1 MLKLKLYLILI
12 QSFAYTLKIN
22 PKTLRYNSLNFS
34 LKGFH
39 ARFIRICYPPP
50 PQSAIKHRTP
60 NNEEIELP
68 THITSNL
75 KKELRDYQKQAIYS
89 YLEKRQFNPTQKHF
103 MFEMATGSGKTLV
116 MAGLI
121 LECYKQGYQNFI
133 FFVNSAS
140 ILEKTKLN
148 FIDSASSKYLFSE
161 NININDENTEIKS
174 INNLNES
181 HNNAINIYF
190 STIQG
195 LFSLFTRAKEN
206 AITLEDLKDQKLV
219 FLADEAHHL
228 NTETKKKLNDSEA
241 SEKRNWE
248 SVVKLAL
255 EQNKDN
261 LLLEFSAT
269 IPNEKSVKEKYENL
283 KAFTYTLK
291 EFSEDK
297 FCKNIYSLSYENK
310 ELETR
315 FLGACVSSLY
325 KELLA
330 QHHNIENFKPCILF
344 KSERI
349 EESRKNQERFN
360 TFLENL
366 NPLDLENFFNHSR
379 NAFFKA
385 AKSFFDEKNYAPN
398 LVALLQNKF
407 KESVQI
413 NTNNEKELEKGMLLL
428 NSLEDR
434 DNPKRV
440 IFSVDKLNEGW
451 DVLNL
456 FDIVRLKNKA
466 NQKDTIKDAQLI
478 GRGARYYPFSYND
491 FKPSCIEFYQRK
503 FDLFNPLSA
512 LERLD
517 YHAIYDSEFIAK
529 LKKELQELGLGFIEK
544 EKEKT
549 TIPLT
554 PTKRFKCYYA
564 SNTKDK
570 KKNLFNMDY
579 SDPVE
584 VKLKSLHVPLF
595 AFGVRE
601 KKVDFKEENKGDRT
615 YYMTHALN
623 KIPLNYFLKAL
634 NLKNLDF
641 KTLKKAF
648 KKHAFNN
655 KVGFIEQYISP
666 LKTNFHK
673 NQKFD
678 DNKTL
683 LKLAVYVIE
692 NLKDTLLKEQN
703 EPSVS
708 ALELKEFETHN
719 KSLSTSEWEKDVPPY
734 EWLLFKDMRKLDSD
748 LEREFLG
755 FINDHK
761 ELLNKK
767 FKEWCVLRNDH
778 FTELKVFC
786 NIEGPFYA
794 QGFEPDF
801 ILFAQTHEDGFLGFT
816 CYMEAKG
823 EHLEPSNAWKK
834 EFLGML
840 ENATLKSHNKKLHL
854 KGLPFFTLHNREVND
869 EFQTAFHQT
878 FKDKEC

>member
-1 MLKLKLYLILI
+1 
-12 QSFAYTLKIN
+12 
-22 PKTLRYNSLNFS
+22 
-34 LKGFH
+34 
-39 ARFIRICYPPP
+39 
-50 PQSAIKHRTP
+50 
-60 NNEEIELP
+60 
-68 THITSNL
+68 
-75 KKELRDYQKQAIYS
+75 
-89 YLEKRQFNPTQKHF
+89 

-121 LECYKQGYQNFI
+121 LECCKQGYQNFI
-133 FFVNSAS
+133 FFVNSTS

-148 FIDSASSKYLFSE
+148 FTDSVSSKYLFSE
-161 NININDENTEIKS
+161 NIHINDENTEIKS

-181 HNNAINIYF
+181 HNGTINIYF

-195 LFSLFTRAKEN
+195 LFSLFTKAKEN

-248 SVVKLAL
+248 SVVKLVL

-269 IPNEKSVKEKYENL
+269 IPKEKSVEEKYKNL
-283 KAFTYTLK
+283 KVATYTLK

-349 EESRKNQERFN
+349 EDSKENQEHFN
-360 TFLENL
+360 AFLENL
-366 NPLDLENFFNHSR
+366 SPLDLENFFHYSR

-385 AKSFFDEKNYAPN
+385 AKKFFDEKNYTAN
-398 LVALLQNKF
+398 LVAFLQTKF
-407 KESVQI
+407 KKSTQI

-466 NQKDTIKDAQLI
+466 SQKDTTKDAQLI

-491 FKPSCIEFYQRK
+491 FKPDCIEFYQRK
-503 FDLFNPLSA
+503 FDLFNPLSV

-517 YHAIYDSEFIAK
+517 YHAVYDSEFIAQ
-529 LKKELQELGLGFIEK
+529 LNNELQDLGLGFVNEK
-544 EKEKT
+544 Q

-564 SNTKDK
+564 SNKRDK
-570 KKNLFNMDY
+570 NKNLFNKDY
-579 SDPVE
+579 TDS
-584 VKLKSLHVPLF
+584 VKAKLQSLHVPLF
-595 AFGVRE
+595 GFIVRE
-601 KKVDFKEENKGDRT
+601 KKVDFKEENKGDTT
-615 YYMTHALN
+615 YYIPHTLD
-623 KIPLNYFLKAL
+623 KIPINYFLKAL

-655 KVGFIEQYISP
+655 KVGFIERYVSS

-678 DNKTL
+678 NNEIL
-683 LKLAVYVIE
+683 LKLAVYIIE
-692 NLKDTLLKEQN
+692 NLKDTLLKEQDKY
-703 EPSVS
+703 EVS

-719 KSLSTSEWEKDVPPY
+719 KSLSASEWEKDISFY

-748 LEREFLG
+748 LERDFLN
-755 FINDHK
+755 FINDNK
-761 ELLNKK
+761 EILDKK

-786 NIEGPFYA
+786 NIENSPYYA

-801 ILFAQTHEDGFLGFT
+801 ILFAQTHSDEFLGFT

-834 EFLGML
+834 EFLETL

-854 KGLPFFTLHNREVND
+854 KGLPFFTLHNNKAVND
-869 EFQTAFHQT
+869 EFATAFNQI
-878 FKDKEC
+878 FKD

>member
-1 MLKLKLYLILI
+1 M
-12 QSFAYTLKIN
+12 
-22 PKTLRYNSLNFS
+22 
-34 LKGFH
+34 
-39 ARFIRICYPPP
+39 
-50 PQSAIKHRTP
+50 P
-60 NNEEIELP
+60 NNAPNNGEIELP

-75 KKELRDYQKQAIYS
+75 KKELRNYQKQAIHN
-89 YLEKRQFNPTQKHF
+89 YLEKRQSNPFQKHF

-133 FFVNSAS
+133 FFVNSTS

-148 FIDSASSKYLFSE
+148 FTDSASSKYLFSE

-181 HNNAINIYF
+181 QTSAINIYF

-195 LFSLFTRAKEN
+195 LFSLFTKAKEN
-206 AITLEDLKDQKLV
+206 AISIEDLKDQKLV

-228 NTETKKKLNDSEA
+228 NTETKKKLSDAESN
-241 SEKRNWE
+241 EKHNWE

-269 IPNEKSVKEKYENL
+269 IPKEKSVKEKYENL
-283 KAFTYTLK
+283 KVIDYTLK
-291 EFSEDK
+291 QFSEDK

-349 EESRKNQERFN
+349 EDSKENQEHFN
-360 TFLENL
+360 AFLENL
-366 NPLDLENFFNHSR
+366 SPLDLENFFNHSR
-379 NAFFKA
+379 NAFFKN
-385 AKSFFDEKNYAPN
+385 AKNFFDKQKYTPN
-398 LVALLQNKF
+398 LVALLQTKF
-407 KESVQI
+407 KKSVQI
-413 NTNNEKELEKGMLLL
+413 NTNNEKELEKGMPLL

-466 NQKDTIKDAQLI
+466 SQKDTTKDAQLI

-491 FKPSCIEFYQRK
+491 FKPSRIEFYQRK
-503 FDLFNPLSA
+503 FDFSNPLSA

-517 YHAIYDSEFIAK
+517 YHAVYDSEFIAK
-529 LKKELQELGLGFIEK
+529 LKKELQDLGLGLI

-570 KKNLFNMDY
+570 NKNLFNKDY
-579 SDPVE
+579 TGPVK
-584 VKLKSLHVPLF
+584 VKLQSLHVPLF

-615 YYMTHALN
+615 YYIPHTLN

-634 NLKNLDF
+634 NVKNLDF

-655 KVGFIEQYISP
+655 KVEFIERYISQ

-673 NQKFD
+673 KQKFD
-678 DNKTL
+678 DNETL
-683 LKLAVYVIE
+683 LKLAVYIIE
-692 NLKDTLLKEQN
+692 NLKDTLLKEQDKYD
-703 EPSVS
+703 VS

-719 KSLSTSEWEKDVPPY
+719 RSLSASEFEKDIPLY

-748 LEREFLG
+748 LERDFLV

-761 ELLNKK
+761 EVLDKE
-767 FKEWCVLRNDH
+767 FKEWCVLRNDR

-786 NIEGPFYA
+786 NIENSPYYA

-801 ILFAQTHEDGFLGFT
+801 ILFAQTHSDEFLGFT

-823 EHLEPSNAWKK
+823 EHLEHSNAWKE
-834 EFLGML
+834 EFLEML
-840 ENATLKSHNKKLHL
+840 ENAALKSHNKKLHL
-854 KGLPFFTLHNREVND
+854 KGLPFFTLHNNKAVND
-869 EFQTAFHQT
+869 EFTTAFNQI
-878 FKDKEC
+878 FKDHKC

>member
-1 MLKLKLYLILI
+1 
-12 QSFAYTLKIN
+12 
-22 PKTLRYNSLNFS
+22 
-34 LKGFH
+34 
-39 ARFIRICYPPP
+39 
-50 PQSAIKHRTP
+50 
-60 NNEEIELP
+60 
-68 THITSNL
+68 
-75 KKELRDYQKQAIYS
+75 
-89 YLEKRQFNPTQKHF
+89 

-133 FFVNSAS
+133 FFVNSTS

-148 FIDSASSKYLFSE
+148 FIDSVSSKYLFSE
-161 NININDENTEIKS
+161 NITINDENTEIKS

-181 HNNAINIYF
+181 QASTINIYF

-195 LFSLFTRAKEN
+195 LFSLFTKAKEN
-206 AITLEDLKDQKLV
+206 AISIEDLKDQKLV

-228 NTETKKKLNDSEA
+228 NTETKKKLSDAEF
-241 SEKRNWE
+241 SEKHNWE

-269 IPNEKSVKEKYENL
+269 IPNEKSVEDKYKNL
-283 KAFTYTLK
+283 KVITYTLK

-349 EESRKNQERFN
+349 EDSKENQERFN
-360 TFLENL
+360 AFLENL
-366 NPLDLENFFNHSR
+366 SPLDLENFFNYSR
-379 NAFFKA
+379 NAFFKD
-385 AKSFFDEKNYAPN
+385 AKNFFDKQHYTPN
-398 LVALLQNKF
+398 LAALLQTKF
-407 KESVQI
+407 KKSVQI
-413 NTNNEKELEKGMLLL
+413 NTNNEKELEKSMLLL

-434 DNPKRV
+434 QNPKRV

-466 NQKDTIKDAQLI
+466 SQKDTTKDAQLI

-491 FKPSCIEFYQRK
+491 LKPSQIEFHQRK

-517 YHAIYDSEFIAK
+517 CHAIYDSEFIAK
-529 LKKELQELGLGFIEK
+529 LNNELQDLGLGFVNEK
-544 EKEKT
+544 Q

-564 SNTKDK
+564 SNTKNK
-570 KKNLFNMDY
+570 NKNLFNKDY
-579 SDPVE
+579 TDHVI
-584 VKLKSLHVPLF
+584 VKLQSLHVPLF
-595 AFGVRE
+595 AFNVRE
-601 KKVDFKEENKGDRT
+601 KKVDFKEENKGDTT
-615 YYMTHALN
+615 YYIPHTLD

-655 KVGFIEQYISP
+655 KVGFIERYISP

-678 DNKTL
+678 DNKIL
-683 LKLAVYVIE
+683 LKLAVYIIE
-692 NLKDTLLKEQN
+692 NLKDTLLKEQDKYD
-703 EPSVS
+703 VS

-719 KSLSTSEWEKDVPPY
+719 KSLSASELEKGIPFY

-755 FINDHK
+755 FINDNK
-761 ELLNKK
+761 EVLDKK

-778 FTELKVFC
+778 FAELKVFC
-786 NIEGPFYA
+786 NIENSPYYA

-801 ILFAQTHEDGFLGFT
+801 ILFAQTHSDEFLGFT
-816 CYMEAKG
+816 CYVEAKG
-823 EHLEPSNAWKK
+823 GHLKHSNAWKE
-834 EFLGML
+834 EFLEML
-840 ENATLKSHNKKLHL
+840 ENATLKSHNKKLDL
-854 KGLPFFTLHNREVND
+854 KGLPFFTLNNSVVN
-869 EFQTAFHQT
+869 EKFNTAFNQI
-878 FKDKEC
+878 FKDQEC

>member
-1 MLKLKLYLILI
+1 M
-12 QSFAYTLKIN
+12 SCKIH
-22 PKTLRYNSLNFS
+22 PFKVT
-34 LKGFH
+34 
-39 ARFIRICYPPP
+39 P
-50 PQSAIKHRTP
+50 PQSAIKNHALNNAP
-60 NNEEIELP
+60 NNKEIELP

-75 KKELRDYQKQAIYS
+75 KKELRDYQKKAIYN
-89 YLEKRQFNPTQKHF
+89 YLEKRQSNPTQKHF

-148 FIDSASSKYLFSE
+148 FTDSVSSKYLFSE
-161 NININDENTEIKS
+161 NININDENIEIKS

-261 LLLEFSAT
+261 LLLEFSTT
-269 IPNEKSVKEKYENL
+269 IPNEKSVKEKYKNL
-283 KAFTYTLK
+283 KVITYTLK

-310 ELETR
+310 ALETR

-349 EESRKNQERFN
+349 EESKKNQERFN
-360 TFLENL
+360 AFLENL
-366 NPLDLENFFNHSR
+366 SPLDLENFFHYSR
-379 NAFFKA
+379 NAFFKD
-385 AKSFFDEKNYAPN
+385 AKNFFDERNYTPN
-398 LVALLQNKF
+398 LVAFLQTKF
-407 KESVQI
+407 KKSTQI

-466 NQKDTIKDAQLI
+466 SQKDTTKDAQLI

-491 FKPSCIEFYQRK
+491 FKPSRIEFYQRK
-503 FDLFNPLSA
+503 FDFSNPLSA

-517 YHAIYDSEFIAK
+517 YHAVYDSEFIAK
-529 LKKELQELGLGFIEK
+529 LNNELQDLGLGFVNEK
-544 EKEKT
+544 Q

-564 SNTKDK
+564 SNKREK
-570 KKNLFNMDY
+570 NNNLFNKDY

-584 VKLKSLHVPLF
+584 ATLQSLHVPLF

-601 KKVDFKEENKGDRT
+601 KKVDFKEENKGDTT
-615 YYMTHALN
+615 YFKPHTLN
-623 KIPLNYFLKAL
+623 KIPINCFLKAL

-683 LKLAVYVIE
+683 LQLAVYIIE
-692 NLKDTLLKEQN
+692 NLKDTLLKEQDKYD
-703 EPSVS
+703 VS

-719 KSLSTSEWEKDVPPY
+719 KSLSASEWEKDIPFY

-755 FINDHK
+755 FINDNK
-761 ELLNKK
+761 EVLDKK

-786 NIEGPFYA
+786 NIEDSPYYA

-801 ILFAQTHEDGFLGFT
+801 ILFAQTHSDEFLGFT

-823 EHLEPSNAWKK
+823 EHLEPSNAWKE
-834 EFLGML
+834 EFLEML

-854 KGLPFFTLHNREVND
+854 KGLPFFTFTNNNRRLNA
-869 EFQTAFHQT
+869 EFVEAFNQT

>member
-1 MLKLKLYLILI
+1 
-12 QSFAYTLKIN
+12 
-22 PKTLRYNSLNFS
+22 
-34 LKGFH
+34 
-39 ARFIRICYPPP
+39 
-50 PQSAIKHRTP
+50 
-60 NNEEIELP
+60 
-68 THITSNL
+68 
-75 KKELRDYQKQAIYS
+75 
-89 YLEKRQFNPTQKHF
+89 

-133 FFVNSAS
+133 FFVNSTS

-148 FIDSASSKYLFSE
+148 FIDSVSSKYLFSE
-161 NININDENTEIKS
+161 NITINDENTEIKS

-181 HNNAINIYF
+181 QTSTINIYF

-195 LFSLFTRAKEN
+195 LFSLFTKAKEN
-206 AITLEDLKDQKLV
+206 AISIEDLKDQKLV

-228 NTETKKKLNDSEA
+228 NTETKKKLSDTES
-241 SEKRNWE
+241 SEKHNWE

-269 IPNEKSVKEKYENL
+269 IPNEKSVEDKYKNL
-283 KAFTYTLK
+283 KVITYTLK

-349 EESRKNQERFN
+349 EDSKENQERFN
-360 TFLENL
+360 AFLENL
-366 NPLDLENFFNHSR
+366 SPLDLENFFNHSR
-379 NAFFKA
+379 NAFFKD
-385 AKSFFDEKNYAPN
+385 AKNFFDKQKYTSN
-398 LVALLQNKF
+398 LAALLQTKF
-407 KESVQI
+407 KKSVQI
-413 NTNNEKELEKGMLLL
+413 NTNNEKELEKSMLLL

-434 DNPKRV
+434 QNPKRV

-466 NQKDTIKDAQLI
+466 SQKDTTKDAQLI

-491 FKPSCIEFYQRK
+491 LKPSQIEFYQRK

-517 YHAIYDSEFIAK
+517 YHAVYDSEFIAQ
-529 LKKELQELGLGFIEK
+529 LNNELQDLGLGFVNEK
-544 EKEKT
+544 Q

-554 PTKRFKCYYA
+554 PTKNLKCYYA

-570 KKNLFNMDY
+570 NKNLFNKDY
-579 SDPVE
+579 TDPVK
-584 VKLKSLHVPLF
+584 VKLQSLHVPLF

-601 KKVDFKEENKGDRT
+601 KRVDFKEENKGDTT
-615 YYMTHALN
+615 YFKPLALN
-623 KIPLNYFLKAL
+623 KIPINYFLKAL

-655 KVGFIEQYISP
+655 KVEFIERYISP

-678 DNKTL
+678 DNKIL
-683 LKLAVYVIE
+683 LKLAVYIIE
-692 NLKDTLLKEQN
+692 NLKDTLLKEQDKYD
-703 EPSVS
+703 VS

-719 KSLSTSEWEKDVPPY
+719 RILSASELEKDIPLY

-748 LEREFLG
+748 LEREFLV

-761 ELLNKK
+761 EALDKK

-786 NIEGPFYA
+786 NIENSPYYA

-801 ILFAQTHEDGFLGFT
+801 ILFAQTHSDEFLGFT
-816 CYMEAKG
+816 CYVEAKG
-823 EHLEPSNAWKK
+823 EHLKHSNAWKK
-834 EFLGML
+834 EFLETL
-840 ENATLKSHNKKLHL
+840 ENAALKSHNKKLDL
-854 KGLPFFTLHNREVND
+854 KGLPFFTLHNNHNNKAVND
-869 EFQTAFHQT
+869 EFTTAFHQI
-878 FKDKEC
+878 FKDQEC

>member
-1 MLKLKLYLILI
+1 M
-12 QSFAYTLKIN
+12 
-22 PKTLRYNSLNFS
+22 
-34 LKGFH
+34 
-39 ARFIRICYPPP
+39 
-50 PQSAIKHRTP
+50 
-60 NNEEIELP
+60 
-68 THITSNL
+68 TSNL
-75 KKELRDYQKQAIYS
+75 RKELRDYQKKAIHH
-89 YLEKRQFNPTQKHF
+89 YLEKRQSNPTQKHF

-116 MAGLI
+116 MAALI

-133 FFVNSAS
+133 FFVNSTS

-148 FIDSASSKYLFSE
+148 FTDSASSKYLFSE
-161 NININDENTEIKS
+161 TIHINDENTEIKS
-174 INNLNES
+174 INNLSES
-181 HNNAINIYF
+181 HENAINIYF

-195 LFSLFTRAKEN
+195 LFSLFTKAKED
-206 AITLEDLKDQKLV
+206 AITLENLKDQKLV

-269 IPNEKSVKEKYENL
+269 IPKEKSVEEKYKNL
-283 KAFTYTLK
+283 KVATYTLK

-349 EESRKNQERFN
+349 EYSKENQERFN
-360 TFLENL
+360 AFLENL
-366 NPLDLENFFNHSR
+366 SPLDLENFFNDSR
-379 NAFFKA
+379 NAFFKD
-385 AKSFFDEKNYAPN
+385 AKNFFDKQKYTPN
-398 LVALLQNKF
+398 LTAFLQTKF
-407 KESVQI
+407 KKSVQI
-413 NTNNEKELEKGMLLL
+413 NTNNEKELEKSMPLL

-440 IFSVDKLNEGW
+440 VFSVDKLNEGW

-466 NQKDTIKDAQLI
+466 SQKDTTKDAQLI

-491 FKPSCIEFYQRK
+491 FKPNRIEFYQRK
-503 FDLFNPLSA
+503 FELFNPLSA

-517 YHAIYDSEFIAK
+517 YHAIYDSEFIAQ
-529 LKKELQELGLGFIEK
+529 LKKDLKEIGLRLTDENK
-544 EKEKT
+544 EKQ

-554 PTKRFKCYYA
+554 PTKHFKCYYA

-570 KKNLFNMDY
+570 NKNLFNKDY
-579 SDPVE
+579 TDPV
-584 VKLKSLHVPLF
+584 KATLKSLHVPLF
-595 AFGVRE
+595 GFIVHE
-601 KKVDFKEENKGDRT
+601 KKVDFKEDHKGDKT
-615 YYMTHALN
+615 YYIPHTLD
-623 KIPLNYFLKAL
+623 KIPINYFLKAL

-655 KVGFIEQYISP
+655 KVEFIKQYISH

-678 DNKTL
+678 DNKIL
-683 LKLAVYVIE
+683 LKLAVYIIE
-692 NLKDTLLKEQN
+692 NLKNTLLKEQDKY
-703 EPSVS
+703 SVS

-719 KSLSTSEWEKDVPPY
+719 KSLSASEWEKNIPFY

-748 LEREFLG
+748 LERDFLD
-755 FINDHK
+755 FINSHK
-761 ELLNKK
+761 EVLDKK

-786 NIEGPFYA
+786 NIEDSPYYA

-801 ILFAQTHEDGFLGFT
+801 ILFAQTHEDEFLGFT

-834 EFLGML
+834 EFLEML

-854 KGLPFFTLHNREVND
+854 KGLPFFTLHNSVVNG
-869 EFQTAFHQT
+869 EFATAFDQI

>member
-1 MLKLKLYLILI
+1 
-12 QSFAYTLKIN
+12 
-22 PKTLRYNSLNFS
+22 
-34 LKGFH
+34 
-39 ARFIRICYPPP
+39 
-50 PQSAIKHRTP
+50 
-60 NNEEIELP
+60 
-68 THITSNL
+68 
-75 KKELRDYQKQAIYS
+75 
-89 YLEKRQFNPTQKHF
+89 

-133 FFVNSAS
+133 FFVNSTS

-148 FIDSASSKYLFSE
+148 FTDSISSKYLFSE

-181 HNNAINIYF
+181 HNGAINIYF

-206 AITLEDLKDQKLV
+206 AISIEDLKDQKLV

-269 IPNEKSVKEKYENL
+269 IPKEKSVEEKYKNL
-283 KAFTYTLK
+283 KVITYTLK

-349 EESRKNQERFN
+349 EDSKENQDRFN
-360 TFLENL
+360 AFLENL
-366 NPLDLENFFNHSR
+366 SPLDLENFFNDSR
-379 NAFFKA
+379 NAFFKD
-385 AKSFFDEKNYAPN
+385 AKNFFDKQKYTPN
-398 LVALLQNKF
+398 LTAFLQTKF
-407 KESVQI
+407 KKSTQI
-413 NTNNEKELEKGMLLL
+413 NTNNEKELEKSMLLL

-466 NQKDTIKDAQLI
+466 SQKDTTKDAQLI

-491 FKPSCIEFYQRK
+491 FKPSRIEFYQCK
-503 FDLFNPLSA
+503 FDLNNSLSA

-517 YHAIYDSEFIAK
+517 YHAVYDSEFIAQ
-529 LKKELQELGLGFIEK
+529 LNNELQDLGLGFVNEK
-544 EKEKT
+544 Q

-570 KKNLFNMDY
+570 KKNLFNKDY
-579 SDPVE
+579 TDHVI
-584 VKLKSLHVPLF
+584 VKLQSLHVPLF
-595 AFGVRE
+595 AFDVRE
-601 KKVDFKEENKGDRT
+601 KKVDFKEENKGDKT
-615 YYMTHALN
+615 YFKPHALN
-623 KIPLNYFLKAL
+623 KIPINYFLKAL

-648 KKHAFNN
+648 TKHPFNN
-655 KVGFIEQYISP
+655 KVGFIEQYISH

-673 NQKFD
+673 DQKFD
-678 DNKTL
+678 DNKIL
-683 LKLAVYVIE
+683 LKLAVYIIE
-692 NLKDTLLKEQN
+692 NLKDALLKEQDKY
-703 EPSVS
+703 EVS

-719 KSLSTSEWEKDVPPY
+719 KSLSASEWEKDIPFY

-748 LEREFLG
+748 LERAFLV
-755 FINDHK
+755 FINRKK
-761 ELLNKK
+761 EILDKK

-786 NIEGPFYA
+786 NIEDSPYYA

-801 ILFAQTHEDGFLGFT
+801 ILFAQTHSDEFLGFT

-823 EHLEPSNAWKK
+823 EHLEPSNAWKE
-834 EFLGML
+834 EFLEML

-854 KGLPFFTLHNREVND
+854 KGLPFFTLHNNEAVNS
-869 EFQTAFHQT
+869 EFATAFDQI

>member
-1 MLKLKLYLILI
+1 
-12 QSFAYTLKIN
+12 
-22 PKTLRYNSLNFS
+22 
-34 LKGFH
+34 
-39 ARFIRICYPPP
+39 
-50 PQSAIKHRTP
+50 
-60 NNEEIELP
+60 
-68 THITSNL
+68 
-75 KKELRDYQKQAIYS
+75 
-89 YLEKRQFNPTQKHF
+89 

-133 FFVNSAS
+133 FFVNSTS

-148 FIDSASSKYLFSE
+148 FTDSVSSKYLFSE
-161 NININDENTEIKS
+161 NITINDENTEIKS

-181 HNNAINIYF
+181 QTSAINIYF

-195 LFSLFTRAKEN
+195 LFSLFTKAKEN
-206 AITLEDLKDQKLV
+206 AISIEDLKDQKLV

-228 NTETKKKLNDSEA
+228 NTETKKKLSDAEF
-241 SEKRNWE
+241 SEKHNWE

-269 IPNEKSVKEKYENL
+269 IPNEKSVKDKYKNL
-283 KAFTYTLK
+283 KVITYTLK

-349 EESRKNQERFN
+349 EDSKENQERFN
-360 TFLENL
+360 AFLENL
-366 NPLDLENFFNHSR
+366 SPLDLENFFNHSR
-379 NAFFKA
+379 NAFFKD
-385 AKSFFDEKNYAPN
+385 AKNFFDKQHHTPN
-398 LVALLQNKF
+398 LAALLQTKF
-407 KESVQI
+407 KKSVQI
-413 NTNNEKELEKGMLLL
+413 NTNNEKELEKSMLLL

-434 DNPKRV
+434 QNPKRV

-466 NQKDTIKDAQLI
+466 SQKDTTKDAQLI

-491 FKPSCIEFYQRK
+491 FKPSSIEFYQRK

-517 YHAIYDSEFIAK
+517 YHAIYDSEFIAQ
-529 LKKELQELGLGFIEK
+529 LKNDLQKLGLGFANEK
-544 EKEKT
+544 ENKEKQ

-554 PTKRFKCYYA
+554 PTKNLKCYYA
-564 SNTKDK
+564 SNTKNK
-570 KKNLFNMDY
+570 NKNLFNKDY
-579 SDPVE
+579 TDPVK
-584 VKLKSLHVPLF
+584 VKLQSLHVPLF

-601 KKVDFKEENKGDRT
+601 KKVDFKEENKGDTT
-615 YYMTHALN
+615 YYIPHTLD
-623 KIPLNYFLKAL
+623 KIPINYFLKAL

-655 KVGFIEQYISP
+655 KVEFIERYISQ

-678 DNKTL
+678 DNKIL
-683 LKLAVYVIE
+683 LKLAVYIIE
-692 NLKDTLLKEQN
+692 NLKDTLLKEQDKYD
-703 EPSVS
+703 VS

-719 KSLSTSEWEKDVPPY
+719 RSLSASELEKDIPY

-748 LEREFLG
+748 LERDFLD

-761 ELLNKK
+761 EVLDKK
-767 FKEWCVLRNDH
+767 FKEWCVLRNDR

-786 NIEGPFYA
+786 NIENSPYYA

-801 ILFAQTHEDGFLGFT
+801 ILFARTHSDEFLGFT

-823 EHLEPSNAWKK
+823 EHLEHFSAWKE
-834 EFLGML
+834 EFLKML
-840 ENATLKSHNKKLHL
+840 ENAALESHNKKLDL
-854 KGLPFFTLHNREVND
+854 KGLPFFTLHNSEVNGD
-869 EFQTAFHQT
+869 FTTAFDQT
-878 FKDKEC
+878 FKEKEC

>member
-1 MLKLKLYLILI
+1 
-12 QSFAYTLKIN
+12 
-22 PKTLRYNSLNFS
+22 
-34 LKGFH
+34 
-39 ARFIRICYPPP
+39 
-50 PQSAIKHRTP
+50 AIKHHAP
-60 NNEEIELP
+60 NNASNNEEIELP

-75 KKELRDYQKQAIYS
+75 KKEIRDYQKQAIYS
-89 YLEKRQFNPTQKHF
+89 YLEKRQSNPTQKHF

-148 FIDSASSKYLFSE
+148 FTDSVSSKYLFSE

-269 IPNEKSVKEKYENL
+269 IPKEKSVEEKYKNL
-283 KAFTYTLK
+283 KVATYTLK

-349 EESRKNQERFN
+349 EESKKNQERFN
-360 TFLENL
+360 AFLENL
-366 NPLDLENFFNHSR
+366 SPLDLENFFHYSR

-385 AKSFFDEKNYAPN
+385 AKSFFDEQNHAPN

-413 NTNNEKELEKGMLLL
+413 NTNNEKELEKSMLLL

-466 NQKDTIKDAQLI
+466 SQKDTIKDAQLI

-491 FKPSCIEFYQRK
+491 LKPSQIEFYQRK

-529 LKKELQELGLGFIEK
+529 LNNELQDLGLGFVDEK
-544 EKEKT
+544 Q

-570 KKNLFNMDY
+570 NKNLFNKDY
-579 SDPVE
+579 TDPVE
-584 VKLKSLHVPLF
+584 ATLKSLHVPLF
-595 AFGVRE
+595 AFDVRE

-615 YYMTHALN
+615 YYTPYILD
-623 KIPLNYFLKAL
+623 KIPINYFLKAL

-648 KKHAFNN
+648 TKHAFNN
-655 KVGFIEQYISP
+655 KVGFIERYISP

-678 DNKTL
+678 DNEIL
-683 LKLAVYVIE
+683 LKLAVYIIG
-692 NLKDTLLKEQN
+692 NLKDTLLKEQDKYD
-703 EPSVS
+703 VS

-719 KSLSTSEWEKDVPPY
+719 KSLSASEWEKDIPSY

-748 LEREFLG
+748 LERDFLG
-755 FINDHK
+755 FINDNK
-761 ELLNKK
+761 EVLDKK

-786 NIEGPFYA
+786 NIENSPYYA

-801 ILFAQTHEDGFLGFT
+801 ILFAQTHSDEFLGFT

-823 EHLEPSNAWKK
+823 EHLEPSNAWKE
-834 EFLGML
+834 EFLEML
-840 ENATLKSHNKKLHL
+840 ENAALKSHNKKLHL
-854 KGLPFFTLHNREVND
+854 KGLPFFTFTNNNRRLNA
-869 EFQTAFHQT
+869 EFVEAFNQT

>member
-1 MLKLKLYLILI
+1 MKD
-12 QSFAYTLKIN
+12 
-22 PKTLRYNSLNFS
+22 
-34 LKGFH
+34 
-39 ARFIRICYPPP
+39 
-50 PQSAIKHRTP
+50 RTP
-60 NNEEIELP
+60 NNAPSNKEIELP

-75 KKELRDYQKQAIYS
+75 KNELRDYQKQAIYN
-89 YLEKRQFNPTQKHF
+89 YLEKRQSNPTQKHF

-116 MAGLI
+116 MAALI
-121 LECYKQGYQNFI
+121 LECCKQGYQNFI
-133 FFVNSAS
+133 FFVNSTS

-148 FIDSASSKYLFSE
+148 FTDSVSSKYLFSE
-161 NININDENTEIKS
+161 NININYENTEIKS

-181 HNNAINIYF
+181 HNGAINIYF

-195 LFSLFTRAKEN
+195 LFSLFTKAKEN

-269 IPNEKSVKEKYENL
+269 IPNEKSVEEKYKNL
-283 KAFTYTLK
+283 KVATYTLK

-349 EESRKNQERFN
+349 EESKKNQERFN

-366 NPLDLENFFNHSR
+366 SPLDLENFFHYSR

-385 AKSFFDEKNYAPN
+385 AKKFFDEKNYTAN
-398 LVALLQNKF
+398 LVALLQTKF
-407 KESVQI
+407 KKSTQI

-466 NQKDTIKDAQLI
+466 SQKDTTKDAQLI

-491 FKPSCIEFYQRK
+491 FKPGRIEFYQRK
-503 FDLFNPLSA
+503 FDLFNPLSV

-517 YHAIYDSEFIAK
+517 YHAVYDSEFIAK
-529 LKKELQELGLGFIEK
+529 LKKELQDLGLGFINEK
-544 EKEKT
+544 Q

-570 KKNLFNMDY
+570 KKNLFNVDY
-579 SDPVE
+579 SGPVE
-584 VKLKSLHVPLF
+584 ATLKSLHVPLF
-595 AFGVRE
+595 GFIVRE
-601 KKVDFKEENKGDRT
+601 KKVDFKEGNKGDTT
-615 YYMTHALN
+615 YYIPHTLD
-623 KIPLNYFLKAL
+623 KIPINYFLKAL

-648 KKHAFNN
+648 KKHPFNN
-655 KVGFIEQYISP
+655 KVGFIEQYISH

-673 NQKFD
+673 DQKFD
-678 DNKTL
+678 DNKIL
-683 LKLAVYVIE
+683 LKLAVYIIE
-692 NLKDTLLKEQN
+692 NLKDTLLKEQDKY
-703 EPSVS
+703 EVS
-708 ALELKEFETHN
+708 MLELKEFETHN
-719 KSLSTSEWEKDVPPY
+719 KSLSTSEWEKGIPFY

-748 LEREFLG
+748 LEREFLD
-755 FINDHK
+755 FINDNK
-761 ELLNKK
+761 EVLDKK

-786 NIEGPFYA
+786 NIENSPYYA

-801 ILFAQTHEDGFLGFT
+801 ILFAQTHSDEFLGFT

-823 EHLEPSNAWKK
+823 EHLEPSNAWKE
-834 EFLGML
+834 EFLEML
-840 ENATLKSHNKKLHL
+840 ENAALKSHNKKLNL
-854 KGLPFFTLHNREVND
+854 KGLPFFTLHNNKAVNG
-869 EFQTAFHQT
+869 EFITAFDQI
-878 FKDKEC
+878 FKD

>member
-1 MLKLKLYLILI
+1 
-12 QSFAYTLKIN
+12 
-22 PKTLRYNSLNFS
+22 
-34 LKGFH
+34 
-39 ARFIRICYPPP
+39 
-50 PQSAIKHRTP
+50 
-60 NNEEIELP
+60 
-68 THITSNL
+68 
-75 KKELRDYQKQAIYS
+75 
-89 YLEKRQFNPTQKHF
+89 

-116 MAGLI
+116 MAALI

-133 FFVNSAS
+133 FFVNSTS

-148 FIDSASSKYLFSE
+148 FTDSASSKYLFSE

-181 HNNAINIYF
+181 HNGAINIYF

-195 LFSLFTRAKEN
+195 LFSLFTKAKEN

-269 IPNEKSVKEKYENL
+269 IPKEKSVKEKYENL

-291 EFSEDK
+291 QFSEDK

-349 EESRKNQERFN
+349 EDSKENQERFN
-360 TFLENL
+360 AFLENL
-366 NPLDLENFFNHSR
+366 SPLDLENFFNYSR

-385 AKSFFDEKNYAPN
+385 AKSFFDKQKYTPN
-398 LVALLQNKF
+398 LVAFLQTKF
-407 KESVQI
+407 KKSTQI
-413 NTNNEKELEKGMLLL
+413 NTNNEKELEKSMLLL

-466 NQKDTIKDAQLI
+466 SQKDTTKDAQLI

-491 FKPSCIEFYQRK
+491 FKPSRIEFCQRK

-517 YHAIYDSEFIAK
+517 YHAIYNSEFIAQ
-529 LKKELQELGLGFIEK
+529 LKKELQDLGLGLI

-570 KKNLFNMDY
+570 KKNLFNKDY
-579 SDPVE
+579 SGPVE
-584 VKLKSLHVPLF
+584 ATLKSLHVPLF
-595 AFGVRE
+595 GFIVRE

-615 YYMTHALN
+615 YYEPHTLD
-623 KIPLNYFLKAL
+623 KIPINYFLKAL

-648 KKHAFNN
+648 TKHAFNN
-655 KVGFIEQYISP
+655 KVGFIKEYISP

-673 NQKFD
+673 SQKFD
-678 DNKTL
+678 DNEIL
-683 LKLAVYVIE
+683 LKLAVYIIE
-692 NLKDTLLKEQN
+692 NLKDTLLKEQDKYD
-703 EPSVS
+703 VS

-719 KSLSTSEWEKDVPPY
+719 KSLSTSELEKDIPFY

-748 LEREFLG
+748 LEREFLV

-761 ELLNKK
+761 EILDKK

-778 FTELKVFC
+778 FAELKVFC

-801 ILFAQTHEDGFLGFT
+801 ILFAQTHEDEFLGFT

-834 EFLGML
+834 EFLEML
-840 ENATLKSHNKKLHL
+840 ENAALKIHNKKLHL
-854 KGLPFFTLHNREVND
+854 KGLPFFTPHNNKAVNT
-869 EFQTAFHQT
+869 EFVEAFDQT
-878 FKDKEC
+878 FKDHKC

>member
-1 MLKLKLYLILI
+1 M
-12 QSFAYTLKIN
+12 FAYALKIN
-22 PKTLRYNSLNFS
+22 PKTLRYNSPNFS

-50 PQSAIKHRTP
+50 QSAIKDHTPNSTP
-60 NNEEIELP
+60 NNAPNNKEIDLP

-75 KKELRDYQKQAIYS
+75 KKELRDYQKKAIYN
-89 YLEKRQFNPTQKHF
+89 YLEKRQSHPTQKHF

-133 FFVNSAS
+133 FFVNSTS

-148 FIDSASSKYLFSE
+148 FTDSISSKYLFSE

-181 HNNAINIYF
+181 HNSAINIYF

-269 IPNEKSVKEKYENL
+269 IPNEKSVEEKYKNL
-283 KAFTYTLK
+283 KMITYTLK

-349 EESRKNQERFN
+349 EESKKNQERFN
-360 TFLENL
+360 AFLENL
-366 NPLDLENFFNHSR
+366 SPLDLENFFHYSR

-385 AKSFFDEKNYAPN
+385 AKNFFDEKNYTPN
-398 LVALLQNKF
+398 LVAFLQTKF
-407 KESVQI
+407 KKSTQI
-413 NTNNEKELEKGMLLL
+413 NTNNEKELENGMFLL

-466 NQKDTIKDAQLI
+466 SQKDTTKDAQLI

-503 FDLFNPLSA
+503 FDLSNPLSS

-517 YHAIYDSEFIAK
+517 YHAVYDSEFIAK
-529 LKKELQELGLGFIEK
+529 LNNELQDLGLGFVNEK
-544 EKEKT
+544 Q

-579 SDPVE
+579 SGPVE
-584 VKLKSLHVPLF
+584 ATLKSLHVPLF
-595 AFGVRE
+595 AFNVHE
-601 KKVDFKEENKGDRT
+601 KKVDFKEENKGDTT
-615 YYMTHALN
+615 YYIPHTLD
-623 KIPLNYFLKAL
+623 KIPINYFLKAL

-655 KVGFIEQYISP
+655 KVGFIERYVSP

-673 NQKFD
+673 SQKFD
-678 DNKTL
+678 NNEIL
-683 LKLAVYVIE
+683 LKLAVYIIE
-692 NLKDTLLKEQN
+692 NLKDTLLKEQDKY
-703 EPSVS
+703 EVS

-719 KSLSTSEWEKDVPPY
+719 KSLSASEWEKDIPFY
-734 EWLLFKDMRKLDSD
+734 EWLLFKDMRKLDSK
-748 LEREFLG
+748 LERKFLD
-755 FINDHK
+755 FINKNK
-761 ELLNKK
+761 EILDKK

-778 FTELKVFC
+778 FAELKVFC
-786 NIEGPFYA
+786 NIENSPYYA

-801 ILFAQTHEDGFLGFT
+801 ILFAQTHEDEFLGFT

-823 EHLEPSNAWKK
+823 KHLEPSNAWKK
-834 EFLGML
+834 EFLETL

-854 KGLPFFTLHNREVND
+854 KGLPFFTFTNNNRTLNA
-869 EFQTAFHQT
+869 EFVEAFYQT

>member
-1 MLKLKLYLILI
+1 MHPFKV
-12 QSFAYTLKIN
+12 T
-22 PKTLRYNSLNFS
+22 
-34 LKGFH
+34 
-39 ARFIRICYPPP
+39 PPP
-50 PQSAIKHRTP
+50 PQSAIKDRTP
-60 NNEEIELP
+60 NNAPSNGEIELP

-75 KKELRDYQKQAIYS
+75 KKELRDYQKKAIHN
-89 YLEKRQFNPTQKHF
+89 YLEKRQSHPTQKHF

-148 FIDSASSKYLFSE
+148 FTDSASSKYLFSE

-174 INNLNES
+174 INHLNES
-181 HNNAINIYF
+181 QASAINIYF

-195 LFSLFTRAKEN
+195 LFSLFTKAKEN

-228 NTETKKKLNDSEA
+228 NTETKKKLNDAES
-241 SEKRNWE
+241 SEKHNWE

-269 IPNEKSVKEKYENL
+269 IPKEKSVEEKYKNL
-283 KAFTYTLK
+283 KVITYTLK

-349 EESRKNQERFN
+349 EESKKNQERFN
-360 TFLENL
+360 AFLENL
-366 NPLDLENFFNHSR
+366 SPLDLENFFHYSR

-385 AKSFFDEKNYAPN
+385 AKNFFDERNYTPN
-398 LVALLQNKF
+398 LVAFLQTKF
-407 KESVQI
+407 KKSTQI
-413 NTNNEKELEKGMLLL
+413 NTNNEKELEKSMLLL

-466 NQKDTIKDAQLI
+466 SQKDTIKDAQLI

-491 FKPSCIEFYQRK
+491 FKPSRIEFYQRK
-503 FDLFNPLSA
+503 FDFSNPLSA

-517 YHAIYDSEFIAK
+517 YHAIYNSEFIAK
-529 LKKELQELGLGFIEK
+529 LKEELQDLGLGFVNEK
-544 EKEKT
+544 Q

-570 KKNLFNMDY
+570 KKNLFNKDY
-579 SDPVE
+579 TDTVE
-584 VKLKSLHVPLF
+584 ATLKSLHVPLF
-595 AFGVRE
+595 GFIVHE
-601 KKVDFKEENKGDRT
+601 KKVDFKEKNKGDTT
-615 YYMTHALN
+615 YYIPHTLD
-623 KIPLNYFLKAL
+623 KIPINYFLKAL

-655 KVGFIEQYISP
+655 KVEFIERYISS

-678 DNKTL
+678 DNEIL
-683 LKLAVYVIE
+683 LKLAVYIIE
-692 NLKDTLLKEQN
+692 NLKDTLLKEQDKY
-703 EPSVS
+703 EVS

-719 KSLSTSEWEKDVPPY
+719 KSLSASEWEKDIPFY

-748 LEREFLG
+748 LERGFLN

-761 ELLNKK
+761 EILDKK

-778 FTELKVFC
+778 FAELKVFC
-786 NIEGPFYA
+786 NIEDSPYYA

-801 ILFAQTHEDGFLGFT
+801 ILFAQTHEDEFLGFT

-834 EFLGML
+834 EFLETL

-854 KGLPFFTLHNREVND
+854 KGLPFFTLHNNEAG
-869 EFQTAFHQT
+869 EFATAFDQI
-878 FKDKEC
+878 FKD

>member
-1 MLKLKLYLILI
+1 MF
-12 QSFAYTLKIN
+12 SSASKIN
-22 PKTLRYNSLNFS
+22 LKTLRYNFLTFS
-34 LKGFH
+34 LRDFMQDS
-39 ARFIRICYPPP
+39 FTQSYPPPP
-50 PQSAIKHRTP
+50 PQSAIKDRTP
-60 NNEEIELP
+60 NNAPSNGEIELP

-75 KKELRDYQKQAIYS
+75 KKELRDYQKKAIYN
-89 YLEKRQFNPTQKHF
+89 YLEKRQSNPTQKHF

-133 FFVNSAS
+133 FFVNSTS

-148 FIDSASSKYLFSE
+148 FTDSASSKYLFSE

-181 HNNAINIYF
+181 HNGAINIYF

-206 AITLEDLKDQKLV
+206 AISIEDLKDQKLV

-269 IPNEKSVKEKYENL
+269 IPNEKSVEEKYKNL
-283 KAFTYTLK
+283 KVITYTLK

-310 ELETR
+310 ELKTR

-349 EESRKNQERFN
+349 EESKKNQERFN
-360 TFLENL
+360 VFLENL
-366 NPLDLENFFNHSR
+366 SPLDLENFFHYSR
-379 NAFFKA
+379 NTFFKD
-385 AKSFFDEKNYAPN
+385 AKNFFDEQKYTPS
-398 LVALLQNKF
+398 LTALLQTKF
-407 KESVQI
+407 KKSTQI
-413 NTNNEKELEKGMLLL
+413 NTNNEKELEKGMPLL

-466 NQKDTIKDAQLI
+466 SQKDTTKDAQLI

-491 FKPSCIEFYQRK
+491 FKPSRIEFYQRK
-503 FDLFNPLSA
+503 FDFSNPLSA

-517 YHAIYDSEFIAK
+517 YHAVYDSEFIAQ
-529 LKKELQELGLGFIEK
+529 LNNELQDLGLGFVNEK
-544 EKEKT
+544 Q

-570 KKNLFNMDY
+570 NKNLFNKDY
-579 SDPVE
+579 TDSVK
-584 VKLKSLHVPLF
+584 VKLQSLHVPLF
-595 AFGVRE
+595 AFNVRE
-601 KKVDFKEENKGDRT
+601 KKVDFKEENKGDTT
-615 YYMTHALN
+615 YYIPHTLD

-648 KKHAFNN
+648 KKHPFNN
-655 KVGFIEQYISP
+655 KVGFIEQYIFH

-673 NQKFD
+673 DQKFD
-678 DNKTL
+678 DNKNL
-683 LKLAVYVIE
+683 LKLAVYIIE
-692 NLKDTLLKEQN
+692 NLKDTLLKEQDKY
-703 EPSVS
+703 EVS

-719 KSLSTSEWEKDVPPY
+719 KSLSASEWEKNIPPY

-748 LEREFLG
+748 LERKFLG

-761 ELLNKK
+761 ELLDKK

-778 FTELKVFC
+778 FAELKVFC

-801 ILFAQTHEDGFLGFT
+801 ILFAQTHEDEFLGFT

-823 EHLEPSNAWKK
+823 EHLEPSNAWKE
-834 EFLGML
+834 EFLEML
-840 ENATLKSHNKKLHL
+840 ENATLKSHNKKLYL
-854 KGLPFFTLHNREVND
+854 KGLPFFTLHNGVIND

-878 FKDKEC
+878 FKDHKC

>member
-1 MLKLKLYLILI
+1 ML
-12 QSFAYTLKIN
+12 
-22 PKTLRYNSLNFS
+22 
-34 LKGFH
+34 
-39 ARFIRICYPPP
+39 PPP
-50 PQSAIKHRTP
+50 PQSAIKDRTP
-60 NNEEIELP
+60 NNAPNDKEIELP

-75 KKELRDYQKQAIYS
+75 KKELRDYQKQAIYN
-89 YLEKRQFNPTQKHF
+89 YLEKRQSNPTQKHF

-121 LECYKQGYQNFI
+121 LECCKQGYQNFI
-133 FFVNSAS
+133 FFVNSTS

-148 FIDSASSKYLFSE
+148 FTDSASSKYLFSE
-161 NININDENTEIKS
+161 NININDKNTEIKS

-181 HNNAINIYF
+181 HSNAINIYF

-269 IPNEKSVKEKYENL
+269 IPKEKSVEEKYKNL
-283 KAFTYTLK
+283 KVATYTLK

-310 ELETR
+310 ALETR

-349 EESRKNQERFN
+349 EDSKKNQEHFN
-360 TFLENL
+360 AFLENL
-366 NPLDLENFFNHSR
+366 SPLDLENFFNYSR
-379 NAFFKA
+379 NAFFKD
-385 AKSFFDEKNYAPN
+385 AKNFFDKQHYTPN
-398 LVALLQNKF
+398 LTAFLQTKF
-407 KESVQI
+407 KKSTQI

-440 IFSVDKLNEGW
+440 VFSVDKLNEGW

-466 NQKDTIKDAQLI
+466 SQKDTIKDAQLI

-491 FKPSCIEFYQRK
+491 LKPSQIEFYQRK
-503 FDLFNPLSA
+503 FDFSNPLST

-517 YHAIYDSEFIAK
+517 YHAVYDSEFIAK
-529 LKKELQELGLGFIEK
+529 LNNELQDLGLGFVNEK
-544 EKEKT
+544 Q

-554 PTKRFKCYYA
+554 PTKHFKCYYA

-570 KKNLFNMDY
+570 NKNLFNKDY
-579 SDPVE
+579 TDPVE
-584 VKLKSLHVPLF
+584 ATLKSLHVPLF
-595 AFGVRE
+595 AFDVRE

-615 YYMTHALN
+615 YY
-623 KIPLNYFLKAL
+623 IPHTLGEIPINYFLKAL

-655 KVGFIEQYISP
+655 KVEFIERYVSL

-673 NQKFD
+673 SQKFD
-678 DNKTL
+678 NNEIL
-683 LKLAVYVIE
+683 LKLAVYIIG
-692 NLKDTLLKEQN
+692 NLKDTLLKEQDKY
-703 EPSVS
+703 EVS

-719 KSLSTSEWEKDVPPY
+719 KSLSASEWEKDIPSY

-748 LEREFLG
+748 LERDFLD
-755 FINDHK
+755 FINKNK
-761 ELLNKK
+761 EVLDKK

-778 FTELKVFC
+778 FAELKVFC
-786 NIEGPFYA
+786 NIENSPYYA

-801 ILFAQTHEDGFLGFT
+801 ILFAQTHSDEFLGFT

-834 EFLGML
+834 EFLETL
-840 ENATLKSHNKKLHL
+840 ENAALKSHNKKLHL
-854 KGLPFFTLHNREVND
+854 KGLPFFTFTNNNRRLNA
-869 EFQTAFHQT
+869 EFVEAFDQIFEDH
-878 FKDKEC
+878 KC

>member
-1 MLKLKLYLILI
+1 
-12 QSFAYTLKIN
+12 
-22 PKTLRYNSLNFS
+22 
-34 LKGFH
+34 
-39 ARFIRICYPPP
+39 
-50 PQSAIKHRTP
+50 
-60 NNEEIELP
+60 
-68 THITSNL
+68 
-75 KKELRDYQKQAIYS
+75 
-89 YLEKRQFNPTQKHF
+89 

-133 FFVNSAS
+133 FFVNSTS

-148 FIDSASSKYLFSE
+148 FIDSVSSKYLFSE
-161 NININDENTEIKS
+161 NITINDENTEIKS

-181 HNNAINIYF
+181 QTSAINIYF

-195 LFSLFTRAKEN
+195 LFSLFTKAKEN
-206 AITLEDLKDQKLV
+206 AISIEDLKDQKLV

-228 NTETKKKLNDSEA
+228 NTETKKKLSDAEF

-269 IPNEKSVKEKYENL
+269 IPNEKSVKDKYKNL
-283 KAFTYTLK
+283 KVITYTLK

-330 QHHNIENFKPCILF
+330 QHHHIENFKPCILF

-349 EESRKNQERFN
+349 EDSKDNQECFN
-360 TFLENL
+360 AFLENL
-366 NPLDLENFFNHSR
+366 SPLDLENFFNHSR
-379 NAFFKA
+379 NAFFKD
-385 AKSFFDEKNYAPN
+385 AKNFFDKQHYTPN
-398 LVALLQNKF
+398 LAALLQTKF
-407 KESVQI
+407 KKSVQI
-413 NTNNEKELEKGMLLL
+413 NTNNEKELEKSMLLL

-434 DNPKRV
+434 QNPKRV

-466 NQKDTIKDAQLI
+466 SQKDTTKDAQLI

-491 FKPSCIEFYQRK
+491 LKPSSIEFYQRK

-517 YHAIYDSEFIAK
+517 YHAVYDSEFIAK
-529 LKKELQELGLGFIEK
+529 LNNELQVLGLGFVNEK
-544 EKEKT
+544 Q

-554 PTKRFKCYYA
+554 PTKNLKCYYA

-570 KKNLFNMDY
+570 NKNLFNKDY
-579 SDPVE
+579 TDHVK
-584 VKLKSLHVPLF
+584 VKLQSLHVPLF

-601 KKVDFKEENKGDRT
+601 KKMDFKEENKGDTT
-615 YYMTHALN
+615 YYIPHTLN
-623 KIPLNYFLKAL
+623 KIPINYFLKAL

-641 KTLKKAF
+641 KTLKRAF
-648 KKHAFNN
+648 KKHAFSN
-655 KVGFIEQYISP
+655 KVGFIERYISP

-678 DNKTL
+678 DNEIL
-683 LKLAVYVIE
+683 LKLAVYIIE
-692 NLKDTLLKEQN
+692 NLKDTLLKEQDKYD
-703 EPSVS
+703 VS

-719 KSLSTSEWEKDVPPY
+719 RSLSTSELEKDIPFY

-748 LEREFLG
+748 LERDFLD

-761 ELLNKK
+761 EILDKK

-786 NIEGPFYA
+786 NIEDSPYYA

-801 ILFAQTHEDGFLGFT
+801 ILFAQTHSDEFLGFT
-816 CYMEAKG
+816 YYMEAKG

-834 EFLGML
+834 EFLEIL
-840 ENATLKSHNKKLHL
+840 ENADLKSRNKKLHL
-854 KGLPFFTLHNREVND
+854 KGLPFFTLHKLHDNKAVND
-869 EFQTAFHQT
+869 EFATAFNQI
-878 FKDKEC
+878 FKD

>member
-1 MLKLKLYLILI
+1 
-12 QSFAYTLKIN
+12 
-22 PKTLRYNSLNFS
+22 
-34 LKGFH
+34 
-39 ARFIRICYPPP
+39 
-50 PQSAIKHRTP
+50 
-60 NNEEIELP
+60 
-68 THITSNL
+68 
-75 KKELRDYQKQAIYS
+75 
-89 YLEKRQFNPTQKHF
+89 

-121 LECYKQGYQNFI
+121 LECCKQGYQNFI
-133 FFVNSAS
+133 FFVNSTS

-148 FIDSASSKYLFSE
+148 FTDSASSKYLFSE

-174 INNLNES
+174 INHLNES
-181 HNNAINIYF
+181 HNGAINIYF

-195 LFSLFTRAKEN
+195 LFSLFTKAKEN

-269 IPNEKSVKEKYENL
+269 IPNEKSVEDKYKNL
-283 KAFTYTLK
+283 KVITYTLK

-349 EESRKNQERFN
+349 EDSKENQERFN

-366 NPLDLENFFNHSR
+366 SPLDLENFFNHSQ
-379 NAFFKA
+379 NAFFKD
-385 AKSFFDEKNYAPN
+385 AKNFFDKQHYTPN
-398 LVALLQNKF
+398 LAALLQTKF
-407 KESVQI
+407 KKSVQI

-466 NQKDTIKDAQLI
+466 SQKDTTKDAQLI

-491 FKPSCIEFYQRK
+491 LKPSRIEFYQRK
-503 FDLFNPLSA
+503 FDLFNPLSV

-517 YHAIYDSEFIAK
+517 YHAIYDSEFIAQ
-529 LKKELQELGLGFIEK
+529 LNNELQDLGLGFVNEK
-544 EKEKT
+544 Q

-554 PTKRFKCYYA
+554 PTKNLKCYYA
-564 SNTKDK
+564 SNTKNK
-570 KKNLFNMDY
+570 NKNLFNKDY
-579 SDPVE
+579 TDHVK
-584 VKLKSLHVPLF
+584 VKLQSLHVPLF

-601 KKVDFKEENKGDRT
+601 KKVDFKEENKGDTT
-615 YYMTHALN
+615 YYIPHTLD

-655 KVGFIEQYISP
+655 KVGFIERYISP

-678 DNKTL
+678 DNKIL
-683 LKLAVYVIE
+683 LKLAVYIIE
-692 NLKDTLLKEQN
+692 NLKDTLLKEQDKYD
-703 EPSVS
+703 VS

-719 KSLSTSEWEKDVPPY
+719 RSLSASELEKDIPLY
-734 EWLLFKDMRKLDSD
+734 EWLLFKDMRKLDSG
-748 LEREFLG
+748 LEREFLD
-755 FINDHK
+755 FINKHK
-761 ELLNKK
+761 EVLDKK

-786 NIEGPFYA
+786 NIENSPYYA

-801 ILFAQTHEDGFLGFT
+801 ILFAQTHSDEFLGFT
-816 CYMEAKG
+816 CYIEAKG
-823 EHLEPSNAWKK
+823 EHLEPSNAWKE
-834 EFLGML
+834 EFLEML
-840 ENATLKSHNKKLHL
+840 ENAALKSHNKKLDL
-854 KGLPFFTLHNREVND
+854 KGLPFFTLHNKKAVND
-869 EFQTAFHQT
+869 EFNTAFNQIL
-878 FKDKEC
+878 KDQEC

>member
-1 MLKLKLYLILI
+1 MHPFKV
-12 QSFAYTLKIN
+12 T
-22 PKTLRYNSLNFS
+22 
-34 LKGFH
+34 
-39 ARFIRICYPPP
+39 PPP
-50 PQSAIKHRTP
+50 PQSAIKDHAP
-60 NNEEIELP
+60 NNAPSNGEIELP

-75 KKELRDYQKQAIYS
+75 KKELRDYQKKAIYN
-89 YLEKRQFNPTQKHF
+89 YLEKRQSHPTQKHF

-133 FFVNSAS
+133 FFVNSTS

-148 FIDSASSKYLFSE
+148 FTDSVSSKYLFSE

-181 HNNAINIYF
+181 QASAINIYF

-195 LFSLFTRAKEN
+195 LFSLFTKAKEN

-269 IPNEKSVKEKYENL
+269 IPKEKSVKDKYENL
-283 KAFTYTLK
+283 KVATYTLK
-291 EFSEDK
+291 QFSEDK

-349 EESRKNQERFN
+349 EESKENQERFN

-366 NPLDLENFFNHSR
+366 SPLDLENFFHYSR

-385 AKSFFDEKNYAPN
+385 AKNFFDEKNYTPN
-398 LVALLQNKF
+398 LVAFLQTKF
-407 KESVQI
+407 KKSTQI

-466 NQKDTIKDAQLI
+466 SQKDTTKDAQLI

-491 FKPSCIEFYQRK
+491 FKPSRIEFYQRK
-503 FDLFNPLSA
+503 FDLSNPLSA

-517 YHAIYDSEFIAK
+517 YHAVYDSEFIAK
-529 LKKELQELGLGFIEK
+529 LNNELQDLGLGFVNEK
-544 EKEKT
+544 Q

-570 KKNLFNMDY
+570 NKNLFNKDY
-579 SDPVE
+579 TDPVKA
-584 VKLKSLHVPLF
+584 KLQSLHVPLF
-595 AFGVRE
+595 AFNVRE
-601 KKVDFKEENKGDRT
+601 KKVDFKEENKGDKT
-615 YYMTHALN
+615 YLKPHTLN
-623 KIPLNYFLKAL
+623 EIPINYFLKAL

-655 KVGFIEQYISP
+655 KVGFIERYISH

-673 NQKFD
+673 DQKFD
-678 DNKTL
+678 DNKIL
-683 LKLAVYVIE
+683 LKLAVYIIE
-692 NLKDTLLKEQN
+692 NLKDTLLKEQDKY
-703 EPSVS
+703 EVS

-719 KSLSTSEWEKDVPPY
+719 KSLSASEWEKDIPFY
-734 EWLLFKDMRKLDSD
+734 EWLLFKDMRKLDSK
-748 LEREFLG
+748 LEREFLN
-755 FINDHK
+755 FINDNK
-761 ELLNKK
+761 EILDKK

-778 FTELKVFC
+778 FAELKVFC
-786 NIEGPFYA
+786 NIENSPYYA

-801 ILFAQTHEDGFLGFT
+801 ILFAQTHSDEFLGFT

-834 EFLGML
+834 EFLEML
-840 ENATLKSHNKKLHL
+840 ENTALKSHNKKLHL
-854 KGLPFFTLHNREVND
+854 KGLPFFTLHNSVVNS
-869 EFQTAFHQT
+869 EFATAFNQI
-878 FKDKEC
+878 FKD

>member
-1 MLKLKLYLILI
+1 MKD
-12 QSFAYTLKIN
+12 
-22 PKTLRYNSLNFS
+22 
-34 LKGFH
+34 
-39 ARFIRICYPPP
+39 
-50 PQSAIKHRTP
+50 RTP
-60 NNEEIELP
+60 NNAPSNGEIELP

-75 KKELRDYQKQAIYS
+75 KKELRDYQKKAIYN
-89 YLEKRQFNPTQKHF
+89 YLEKRQSNPTQKHF

-116 MAGLI
+116 MAALI

-133 FFVNSAS
+133 FFVNSTS
-140 ILEKTKLN
+140 ILEKTRLN
-148 FIDSASSKYLFSE
+148 FTDSVSSKYLFSE
-161 NININDENTEIKS
+161 NIHINDENTEIKS

-181 HNNAINIYF
+181 HNGTINIYF

-195 LFSLFTRAKEN
+195 LFSLFTKAKEN

-269 IPNEKSVKEKYENL
+269 IPKEKSVEEKYKNL
-283 KAFTYTLK
+283 KVITYTLK

-310 ELETR
+310 ALETR

-349 EESRKNQERFN
+349 EDSKENQERFN
-360 TFLENL
+360 AFLENL
-366 NPLDLENFFNHSR
+366 SPLDLENFFHYSR
-379 NAFFKA
+379 NAFFKD
-385 AKSFFDEKNYAPN
+385 AKNFFDKQHYTPN
-398 LVALLQNKF
+398 LTAFLQTKF
-407 KESVQI
+407 KKSVQI

-466 NQKDTIKDAQLI
+466 SQKDTTKDAQLI

-491 FKPSCIEFYQRK
+491 FKPSRIEFYQRK

-517 YHAIYDSEFIAK
+517 YHAVYDSEFIAK
-529 LKKELQELGLGFIEK
+529 LKEELRELGLGLI

-584 VKLKSLHVPLF
+584 ATLQSLHVPLF
-595 AFGVRE
+595 GFIVRE
-601 KKVDFKEENKGDRT
+601 KKVDFKEENKGDTT
-615 YYMTHALN
+615 YYIPHTLD
-623 KIPLNYFLKAL
+623 KIPINYFLKAL

-655 KVGFIEQYISP
+655 KVGFIEQYISS

-678 DNKTL
+678 DNKIL
-683 LKLAVYVIE
+683 LKLATYIIE
-692 NLKDTLLKEQN
+692 NLKDTLLKEQDK
-703 EPSVS
+703 PSVS
-708 ALELKEFETHN
+708 ALELKGFETHN
-719 KSLSTSEWEKDVPPY
+719 KSLSASEWEKDIPFY

-748 LEREFLG
+748 LERKFLG

-761 ELLNKK
+761 EVLDKK

-786 NIEGPFYA
+786 NIENSPYYA

-801 ILFAQTHEDGFLGFT
+801 ILFAQTHEDEFLGFT

-834 EFLGML
+834 EFLEML

-854 KGLPFFTLHNREVND
+854 KGLPFFTLHNSVVNG
-869 EFQTAFHQT
+869 EFKTAFNQT

>member
-1 MLKLKLYLILI
+1 
-12 QSFAYTLKIN
+12 
-22 PKTLRYNSLNFS
+22 
-34 LKGFH
+34 
-39 ARFIRICYPPP
+39 
-50 PQSAIKHRTP
+50 
-60 NNEEIELP
+60 
-68 THITSNL
+68 
-75 KKELRDYQKQAIYS
+75 
-89 YLEKRQFNPTQKHF
+89 

-121 LECYKQGYQNFI
+121 LECCKQGYQNFI
-133 FFVNSAS
+133 FFVNSTS

-181 HNNAINIYF
+181 QASAINIYF

-195 LFSLFTRAKEN
+195 LFSLFTKAKEN
-206 AITLEDLKDQKLV
+206 AISIEDLKDQKLV

-228 NTETKKKLNDSEA
+228 NTETKKKLNDAEF
-241 SEKRNWE
+241 SEKHNWE

-269 IPNEKSVKEKYENL
+269 IPNEKSVKDKYKNL
-283 KAFTYTLK
+283 KAITYTLK

-310 ELETR
+310 ELEMR

-330 QHHNIENFKPCILF
+330 QHHNIGNFKPCILF

-349 EESRKNQERFN
+349 EDSKENQERFN

-366 NPLDLENFFNHSR
+366 SPLDLENFFNHSR
-379 NAFFKA
+379 NDFFKD
-385 AKSFFDEKNYAPN
+385 AKNFFDKQKYTPN
-398 LVALLQNKF
+398 LAALLQTKF
-407 KESVQI
+407 KKSVQI
-413 NTNNEKELEKGMLLL
+413 NTNNEKELEKSMLLL

-434 DNPKRV
+434 QNPKRV

-466 NQKDTIKDAQLI
+466 SQKDTTKDAQLI

-491 FKPSCIEFYQRK
+491 FKPSQIEFYQRK
-503 FDLFNPLSA
+503 FDLSSPLSA

-529 LKKELQELGLGFIEK
+529 LKEELQNLGLEFVEK
-544 EKEKT
+544 Q

-564 SNTKDK
+564 SNTKNK
-570 KKNLFNMDY
+570 NKNLFNKDY
-579 SDPVE
+579 TDHVG
-584 VKLKSLHVPLF
+584 VKLQSLHVPLF

-615 YYMTHALN
+615 YYIPHTLD

-634 NLKNLDF
+634 NLKNLNF

-655 KVGFIEQYISP
+655 KVEFIEQYISP

-673 NQKFD
+673 SQKFD
-678 DNKTL
+678 DNKIL
-683 LKLAVYVIE
+683 LKLAVYIIG
-692 NLKDTLLKEQN
+692 NLKDTLLKEQDKY
-703 EPSVS
+703 EVS

-719 KSLSTSEWEKDVPPY
+719 KSLSASEWEKNIPPY

-748 LEREFLG
+748 LERDFLD
-755 FINDHK
+755 FINKNK
-761 ELLNKK
+761 ELLDKK

-778 FTELKVFC
+778 FAELKVFC
-786 NIEGPFYA
+786 NIEDSPYYA

-801 ILFAQTHEDGFLGFT
+801 ILFAQTHSDGFLGFT
-816 CYMEAKG
+816 CYVEAKG
-823 EHLEPSNAWKK
+823 EHLKHSSAWKE
-834 EFLGML
+834 EFLEML
-840 ENATLKSHNKKLHL
+840 ENATLKSHNKKLDL
-854 KGLPFFTLHNREVND
+854 KGLPFFTLHNKVVND
-869 EFQTAFHQT
+869 ELITAFNQI
-878 FKDKEC
+878 FKDQKC

>member
-1 MLKLKLYLILI
+1 MY
-12 QSFAYTLKIN
+12 
-22 PKTLRYNSLNFS
+22 S
-34 LKGFH
+34 LKVT
-39 ARFIRICYPPP
+39 PPP
-50 PQSAIKHRTP
+50 PQSAIKDHAP
-60 NNEEIELP
+60 NNGEIELP

-75 KKELRDYQKQAIYS
+75 KNELRNYQKQAINN
-89 YLEKRQFNPTQKHF
+89 YLEKRQSNPFQKHF

-133 FFVNSAS
+133 FFVNSTS

-148 FIDSASSKYLFSE
+148 FTDSASSKYLFSE
-161 NININDENTEIKS
+161 NIHINDENTEIKS
-174 INNLNES
+174 INHLNES
-181 HNNAINIYF
+181 QASAINIYF

-195 LFSLFTRAKEN
+195 LFSLFTKAKEN
-206 AITLEDLKDQKLV
+206 AISIEDLKDQKLV

-228 NTETKKKLNDSEA
+228 NTETKKKLSDAES
-241 SEKRNWE
+241 SEKHNWE

-269 IPNEKSVKEKYENL
+269 IPNEKSVEDKYKNL
-283 KAFTYTLK
+283 KVITYTLK
-291 EFSEDK
+291 EFSEDE

-349 EESRKNQERFN
+349 EDSKDNQERFN

-366 NPLDLENFFNHSR
+366 SPSDLENFFNHSR
-379 NAFFKA
+379 NAFFKD
-385 AKSFFDEKNYAPN
+385 AKNFFDKQHYTPN
-398 LVALLQNKF
+398 LAALLQTKF
-407 KESVQI
+407 KKSVQI
-413 NTNNEKELEKGMLLL
+413 NTNNEKELEKSMLLL

-434 DNPKRV
+434 QNPKRV

-466 NQKDTIKDAQLI
+466 SQKDTTKDAQLI
-478 GRGARYYPFSYND
+478 GRGARYYPFSHND
-491 FKPSCIEFYQRK
+491 LKPNQIEFYQRK
-503 FDLFNPLSA
+503 FDLFNPLST

-517 YHAIYDSEFIAK
+517 YHAIYDSEFIAQ
-529 LKKELQELGLGFIEK
+529 LKKELQDLGLGFVNEK
-544 EKEKT
+544 Q

-554 PTKRFKCYYA
+554 PTKNLKCYYA
-564 SNTKDK
+564 SNTKNK
-570 KKNLFNMDY
+570 NKNLFNKDY
-579 SDPVE
+579 TDSVK
-584 VKLKSLHVPLF
+584 VKLQSLHVPLF

-601 KKVDFKEENKGDRT
+601 KKVDFKEESKGDTT
-615 YYMTHALN
+615 YYIPHTLD

-655 KVGFIEQYISP
+655 KVGFIERYISP

-678 DNKTL
+678 DNEIL
-683 LKLAVYVIE
+683 LKLAVYIIE
-692 NLKDTLLKEQN
+692 NLKDTLLKEQDKYD
-703 EPSVS
+703 VS

-719 KSLSTSEWEKDVPPY
+719 RSLSASEWEKDIPSY

-748 LEREFLG
+748 LERGFLD
-755 FINDHK
+755 FINKHK
-761 ELLNKK
+761 EVLDKK

-786 NIEGPFYA
+786 NIENSPYYA

-801 ILFAQTHEDGFLGFT
+801 ILFAQTHSDEFLGFT

-823 EHLEPSNAWKK
+823 EHLKHSNAWKE
-834 EFLGML
+834 EFLEML
-840 ENATLKSHNKKLHL
+840 ENAALKSHNKKLDL
-854 KGLPFFTLHNREVND
+854 KSLPFFTLHNKVAND
-869 EFQTAFHQT
+869 EFTTAFNQI
-878 FKDKEC
+878 FKDQKC

>member
-1 MLKLKLYLILI
+1 MHSKL
-12 QSFAYTLKIN
+12 
-22 PKTLRYNSLNFS
+22 
-34 LKGFH
+34 
-39 ARFIRICYPPP
+39 PP
-50 PQSAIKHRTP
+50 PQSAKKSHTP
-60 NNEEIELP
+60 NNAPNDKEIDLP

-75 KKELRDYQKQAIYS
+75 RKELRDYQKKAIRH
-89 YLEKRQFNPTQKHF
+89 YLEKRQSNPNQKHF

-121 LECYKQGYQNFI
+121 LECCKQGYQNFI
-133 FFVNSAS
+133 FFVNSTS

-148 FIDSASSKYLFSE
+148 FTDSVSSKYLFSE

-174 INNLNES
+174 INNLSES
-181 HNNAINIYF
+181 HNSAINIYF

-195 LFSLFTRAKEN
+195 LFSLFTKAKEN
-206 AITLEDLKDQKLV
+206 AISIEDLKDQKLV

-269 IPNEKSVKEKYENL
+269 IPNEKSVKDKYENL
-283 KAFTYTLK
+283 KVVTYTLK

-310 ELETR
+310 DLETR

-349 EESRKNQERFN
+349 EDSKENQERFN
-360 TFLENL
+360 AFLDNL
-366 NPLDLENFFNHSR
+366 SPLDLENFFNDSR
-379 NAFFKA
+379 NAFFKD
-385 AKSFFDEKNYAPN
+385 AKNFFDKQKYTPN
-398 LVALLQNKF
+398 LTAFLQTKF
-407 KESVQI
+407 KKSTQI

-466 NQKDTIKDAQLI
+466 SRKDTTKEAQLI

-491 FKPSCIEFYQRK
+491 LKPSQIEFYQRK
-503 FDLFNPLSA
+503 FDFSNPLSA

-517 YHAIYDSEFIAK
+517 YHAVYDSEFIAK
-529 LKKELQELGLGFIEK
+529 LNNELQDLGLGFVNEK
-544 EKEKT
+544 Q

-554 PTKRFKCYYA
+554 PTKHFKCYYA

-570 KKNLFNMDY
+570 NKNLFNKDY
-579 SDPVE
+579 TDPVE
-584 VKLKSLHVPLF
+584 ATLKSLHVPLF
-595 AFGVRE
+595 AFDVRE

-615 YYMTHALN
+615 YY
-623 KIPLNYFLKAL
+623 IPHTLGEIPINYFLKAL

-655 KVGFIEQYISP
+655 KVEFIERYVSL

-673 NQKFD
+673 SQKFD
-678 DNKTL
+678 NNEIL
-683 LKLAVYVIE
+683 LKLAVYIIG
-692 NLKDTLLKEQN
+692 NLKDTLLKEQDKY
-703 EPSVS
+703 EVS

-719 KSLSTSEWEKDVPPY
+719 KSLSASEWEKDIPFY

-748 LEREFLG
+748 LEREFLD

-761 ELLNKK
+761 EVLDKK

-778 FTELKVFC
+778 FAELKVFC
-786 NIEGPFYA
+786 DIEGPFYA

-801 ILFAQTHEDGFLGFT
+801 ILFAQTHSDEFLGFT

-834 EFLGML
+834 EFLEML

-854 KGLPFFTLHNREVND
+854 KGLPFFTLHNGVVNG
-869 EFQTAFHQT
+869 EFTTAFDQI
-878 FKDKEC
+878 FKDHKC

>member
-1 MLKLKLYLILI
+1 MKD
-12 QSFAYTLKIN
+12 
-22 PKTLRYNSLNFS
+22 
-34 LKGFH
+34 
-39 ARFIRICYPPP
+39 
-50 PQSAIKHRTP
+50 RTP
-60 NNEEIELP
+60 NNAPSNGEIELP
-68 THITSNL
+68 THITSHL
-75 KKELRDYQKQAIYS
+75 KKELRDYQKKAIYN
-89 YLEKRQFNPTQKHF
+89 YLERRQSHPTQKHF

-121 LECYKQGYQNFI
+121 LECCKQGYQNFI
-133 FFVNSAS
+133 FFVNSTS

-148 FIDSASSKYLFSE
+148 FTDSTSSKYLFSE

-195 LFSLFTRAKEN
+195 LFSLFTKAKEN

-283 KAFTYTLK
+283 KVVTYTLK
-291 EFSEDK
+291 QFSEDK

-349 EESRKNQERFN
+349 EDSKANQERFN
-360 TFLENL
+360 AFLENL
-366 NPLDLENFFNHSR
+366 SPLDLENFFHYSR
-379 NAFFKA
+379 NAFFKD
-385 AKSFFDEKNYAPN
+385 AKNFFDEQNHAPN

-466 NQKDTIKDAQLI
+466 SQKDTTKDAQLI

-491 FKPSCIEFYQRK
+491 FKPSRIEFYQRK
-503 FDLFNPLSA
+503 FDFSNPLSA

-517 YHAIYDSEFIAK
+517 YHAVYDSEFIAK
-529 LKKELQELGLGFIEK
+529 LKEELRELGLGFI

-570 KKNLFNMDY
+570 KKNLFNKDY
-579 SDPVE
+579 TDSVK
-584 VKLKSLHVPLF
+584 VKLQSLHVPLF
-595 AFGVRE
+595 AFDVRE
-601 KKVDFKEENKGDRT
+601 KKVDFKEENKGDTT
-615 YYMTHALN
+615 YYIPHTLD

-655 KVGFIEQYISP
+655 KVGFIEQYISH

-683 LKLAVYVIE
+683 LQLAVYIIG
-692 NLKDTLLKEQN
+692 NLKDTLLKEQDKY
-703 EPSVS
+703 EVS

-719 KSLSTSEWEKDVPPY
+719 KSLSASEWEKDIPFY

-748 LEREFLG
+748 LERDFLG

-761 ELLNKK
+761 ELLDKK

-778 FTELKVFC
+778 FAELKVFC

-834 EFLGML
+834 EFLEML

-854 KGLPFFTLHNREVND
+854 KGLPFFTLHNNKEVNG
-869 EFQTAFHQT
+869 EFATAFDQIFI
-878 FKDKEC
+878 FKD

>member
-1 MLKLKLYLILI
+1 MKD
-12 QSFAYTLKIN
+12 
-22 PKTLRYNSLNFS
+22 
-34 LKGFH
+34 
-39 ARFIRICYPPP
+39 
-50 PQSAIKHRTP
+50 RTP
-60 NNEEIELP
+60 NNAPSNKEIELP

-75 KKELRDYQKQAIYS
+75 KKELRDYQKQAIYN
-89 YLEKRQFNPTQKHF
+89 YLEKRQSHPTQKHF

-148 FIDSASSKYLFSE
+148 FTDSASSKYLFSE
-161 NININDENTEIKS
+161 NININDKNTEIKS

-181 HNNAINIYF
+181 HNGAINIYF

-195 LFSLFTRAKEN
+195 LFSLFTKAKEN

-269 IPNEKSVKEKYENL
+269 IPKEKSVEEKYKNL
-283 KAFTYTLK
+283 KVITYTLK

-349 EESRKNQERFN
+349 EDSKENQERFN
-360 TFLENL
+360 AFLENL
-366 NPLDLENFFNHSR
+366 SPLDLENFFHYSR

-385 AKSFFDEKNYAPN
+385 AKNFFDEKNYTAN
-398 LVALLQNKF
+398 LAAFLQTKF
-407 KESVQI
+407 KKSTQI

-466 NQKDTIKDAQLI
+466 SQKDTTKDAQLI

-491 FKPSCIEFYQRK
+491 FKPSQIEFYQRK
-503 FDLFNPLSA
+503 FDFFNPLSA

-517 YHAIYDSEFIAK
+517 YHAVYDSEFIAK
-529 LKKELQELGLGFIEK
+529 LNNELQDLGLGFVNEK
-544 EKEKT
+544 Q

-584 VKLKSLHVPLF
+584 TALKSLHVPLF
-595 AFGVRE
+595 GFIVRE

-615 YYMTHALN
+615 YYIPHTLD
-623 KIPLNYFLKAL
+623 KIPINYFLKAL

-655 KVGFIEQYISP
+655 KVEFIEWYVSS

-673 NQKFD
+673 SQKFD
-678 DNKTL
+678 NNEIL
-683 LKLAVYVIE
+683 LKLAVYIIE
-692 NLKDTLLKEQN
+692 NLKDTLLKEQDK
-703 EPSVS
+703 PSVS

-719 KSLSTSEWEKDVPPY
+719 KSLSTSELEKDIPFY

-748 LEREFLG
+748 LEREFLV
-755 FINDHK
+755 FINDNK
-761 ELLNKK
+761 EVLDKK

-786 NIEGPFYA
+786 NIENSPYYA

-801 ILFAQTHEDGFLGFT
+801 ILFAQTHEDEFLGFT

-823 EHLEPSNAWKK
+823 EYLEPSNAWKK
-834 EFLGML
+834 EFLETL
-840 ENATLKSHNKKLHL
+840 ENAALKSHNKKLNL
-854 KGLPFFTLHNREVND
+854 KGLPFFTLHNNKGVND
-869 EFQTAFHQT
+869 EFATAFYQI
-878 FKDKEC
+878 FKDHKC

>member
-1 MLKLKLYLILI
+1 MKNH
-12 QSFAYTLKIN
+12 A
-22 PKTLRYNSLNFS
+22 LNN
-34 LKGFH
+34 
-39 ARFIRICYPPP
+39 A
-50 PQSAIKHRTP
+50 P
-60 NNEEIELP
+60 NDKEIDLP

-75 KKELRDYQKQAIYS
+75 KKELRDYQKQAIS
-89 YLEKRQFNPTQKHF
+89 NYLEKRQSNPTQKHF

-116 MAGLI
+116 MAALI
-121 LECYKQGYQNFI
+121 LECCKQGYQNFI

-148 FIDSASSKYLFSE
+148 FTDSASSKYLFSE

-181 HNNAINIYF
+181 HNGAINIYF

-195 LFSLFTRAKEN
+195 LFSLFTKAKEN

-269 IPNEKSVKEKYENL
+269 IPKEKSVEEKYENL
-283 KAFTYTLK
+283 KVITYTLK

-349 EESRKNQERFN
+349 EDSKENQERFN

-366 NPLDLENFFNHSR
+366 SPLDLENFFNHSR
-379 NAFFKA
+379 NAFFKD
-385 AKSFFDEKNYAPN
+385 AKNFFDEQKYTPN
-398 LVALLQNKF
+398 LTALLQTKF
-407 KESVQI
+407 KKSTQI

-466 NQKDTIKDAQLI
+466 SQKDTIKDAQLI

-491 FKPSCIEFYQRK
+491 FKPSRIEFYQRK
-503 FDLFNPLSA
+503 FDLANPLST

-529 LKKELQELGLGFIEK
+529 LKKELQDLGLGLI

-570 KKNLFNMDY
+570 SKNLFNKDY
-579 SDPVE
+579 SGPVK
-584 VKLKSLHVPLF
+584 VKLQSLHVPLF
-595 AFGVRE
+595 AFNVRE

-615 YYMTHALN
+615 YYIPHTLDE
-623 KIPLNYFLKAL
+623 IPLNYFLKAL

-655 KVGFIEQYISP
+655 KVEFIERYVSS

-678 DNKTL
+678 DNEIL
-683 LKLAVYVIE
+683 LKLAVYIIE
-692 NLKDTLLKEQN
+692 NLKDTLLKEQDKY
-703 EPSVS
+703 EVS

-719 KSLSTSEWEKDVPPY
+719 KSLSASEWEKDIPFY

-748 LEREFLG
+748 LERKFLG
-755 FINDHK
+755 FINDNK
-761 ELLNKK
+761 EVLDKK

-778 FTELKVFC
+778 FAELKVFC
-786 NIEGPFYA
+786 NIENSPYYA

-801 ILFAQTHEDGFLGFT
+801 ILFAQTHSDEFLGFT

-823 EHLEPSNAWKK
+823 EHLEHSNAWKE
-834 EFLGML
+834 EFLEML
-840 ENATLKSHNKKLHL
+840 ENAALKSHNKKLHL
-854 KGLPFFTLHNREVND
+854 KGLPFFTFTNNNRRLNA
-869 EFQTAFHQT
+869 EFVEAFNQT

>member
-1 MLKLKLYLILI
+1 MQDSFI
-12 QSFAYTLKIN
+12 QSY
-22 PKTLRYNSLNFS
+22 
-34 LKGFH
+34 
-39 ARFIRICYPPP
+39 P
-50 PQSAIKHRTP
+50 PQSAIKNHALNNAP
-60 NNEEIELP
+60 NDKEIDLP

-75 KKELRDYQKQAIYS
+75 KKELRDYQKKAIYN
-89 YLEKRQFNPTQKHF
+89 YLEKRQSHPTQKHF

-133 FFVNSAS
+133 FFVNSTS

-148 FIDSASSKYLFSE
+148 FTDSVSSKYLFSE

-181 HNNAINIYF
+181 HNGAINIYF

-195 LFSLFTRAKEN
+195 LFSLFTKAKEN

-241 SEKRNWE
+241 SEKCNWE

-269 IPNEKSVKEKYENL
+269 IPNEKSVEEKYKNL
-283 KAFTYTLK
+283 KVATYTLK
-291 EFSEDK
+291 QFSEDK

-349 EESRKNQERFN
+349 EDSKKNQERFN
-360 TFLENL
+360 AFLENL
-366 NPLDLENFFNHSR
+366 SPLDLENFFHYSR

-385 AKSFFDEKNYAPN
+385 AKKFFDEKNYTAN
-398 LVALLQNKF
+398 LVALLQTKF
-407 KESVQI
+407 KKSTQI

-466 NQKDTIKDAQLI
+466 SQKDTTKDAQLI
-478 GRGARYYPFSYND
+478 GRGARYYPFSDND
-491 FKPSCIEFYQRK
+491 FKPSSIEFYQRK
-503 FDLFNPLSA
+503 FDFSNPLSA

-517 YHAIYDSEFIAK
+517 YHAVYDSEFIAK
-529 LKKELQELGLGFIEK
+529 LKKELQELGLGLV

-579 SDPVE
+579 SGPVE
-584 VKLKSLHVPLF
+584 ATLKSLHVPLF
-595 AFGVRE
+595 GFIVRE
-601 KKVDFKEENKGDRT
+601 KKVDFKEENKSDTT
-615 YYMTHALN
+615 YYIPHTLD

-655 KVGFIEQYISP
+655 KVEFIKQYISS

-678 DNKTL
+678 NNEIL
-683 LKLAVYVIE
+683 LKLAVYIIE
-692 NLKDTLLKEQN
+692 NLKDTLLKEQDKY
-703 EPSVS
+703 EVS

-719 KSLSTSEWEKDVPPY
+719 KSLSASELEKDIPFY

-748 LEREFLG
+748 LERDFLD
-755 FINDHK
+755 FINKNK
-761 ELLNKK
+761 EILDKK

-778 FTELKVFC
+778 FAELKVFC

-801 ILFAQTHEDGFLGFT
+801 ILFAQTHSDEFLGFT

-834 EFLGML
+834 EFLETL

-854 KGLPFFTLHNREVND
+854 KGLPFFTLHNSVVNG

>member
-1 MLKLKLYLILI
+1 M
-12 QSFAYTLKIN
+12 
-22 PKTLRYNSLNFS
+22 
-34 LKGFH
+34 
-39 ARFIRICYPPP
+39 
-50 PQSAIKHRTP
+50 
-60 NNEEIELP
+60 ELP

-75 KKELRDYQKQAIYS
+75 KKELRDYQKQAIYN
-89 YLEKRQFNPTQKHF
+89 YLEKRQSNPTQKHF

-133 FFVNSAS
+133 FFVNSTS

-148 FIDSASSKYLFSE
+148 FTDSASSKYLFSE

-181 HNNAINIYF
+181 HNGTINIYF

-195 LFSLFTRAKEN
+195 LFSLFTKAKEN

-283 KAFTYTLK
+283 KVATYTLK

-349 EESRKNQERFN
+349 EESKKNQERFN
-360 TFLENL
+360 AFLENL
-366 NPLDLENFFNHSR
+366 SPLDLENFFNHSR
-379 NAFFKA
+379 NAFFKD
-385 AKSFFDEKNYAPN
+385 AKNFFDERNYTPN
-398 LVALLQNKF
+398 LAALLQTKF
-407 KESVQI
+407 KKSVQI
-413 NTNNEKELEKGMLLL
+413 NTNNEKELEKGMPLL

-466 NQKDTIKDAQLI
+466 SQKDTTKDAQLI

-491 FKPSCIEFYQRK
+491 FKPSRIEFYQRK
-503 FDLFNPLSA
+503 FDLSNPLSA

-517 YHAIYDSEFIAK
+517 YHAIYNSEFIAK
-529 LKKELQELGLGFIEK
+529 LKKELQDLGLGLI

-584 VKLKSLHVPLF
+584 ATLKSLHVPLF
-595 AFGVRE
+595 GFIVRE
-601 KKVDFKEENKGDRT
+601 KKVDFKEENKGDTT
-615 YYMTHALN
+615 YYIPHTLD
-623 KIPLNYFLKAL
+623 KIPINYFLKAL

-648 KKHAFNN
+648 KKHPFNN

-673 NQKFD
+673 DQKFD

-683 LKLAVYVIE
+683 LKLAVYIIE
-692 NLKDTLLKEQN
+692 NLKDTLLKEQDKY
-703 EPSVS
+703 EVS

-719 KSLSTSEWEKDVPPY
+719 KSLSASEWEKDIPFY

-748 LEREFLG
+748 LERKFLN
-755 FINDHK
+755 FINDNK
-761 ELLNKK
+761 EVLDKK

-778 FTELKVFC
+778 FAELKVFC
-786 NIEGPFYA
+786 NIEDSPFYA

-801 ILFAQTHEDGFLGFT
+801 ILFAQTHSDEFLGFT

-834 EFLGML
+834 EFLEML
-840 ENATLKSHNKKLHL
+840 ENAALKSHNKKLNL
-854 KGLPFFTLHNREVND
+854 KGLPFFTLHNKAVNG
-869 EFQTAFHQT
+869 EFETAFDQI
-878 FKDKEC
+878 FKD

>member
-1 MLKLKLYLILI
+1 
-12 QSFAYTLKIN
+12 
-22 PKTLRYNSLNFS
+22 
-34 LKGFH
+34 
-39 ARFIRICYPPP
+39 
-50 PQSAIKHRTP
+50 
-60 NNEEIELP
+60 
-68 THITSNL
+68 
-75 KKELRDYQKQAIYS
+75 
-89 YLEKRQFNPTQKHF
+89 

-148 FIDSASSKYLFSE
+148 FTDSASSKYLFSE

-181 HNNAINIYF
+181 HSNAINIYF

-195 LFSLFTRAKEN
+195 LFSLFTKAKEN

-269 IPNEKSVKEKYENL
+269 IPKEKSVEEKYKNL
-283 KAFTYTLK
+283 KVITYTLK

-349 EESRKNQERFN
+349 EESKKNQERFN

-366 NPLDLENFFNHSR
+366 SPLELENFFHYSR
-379 NAFFKA
+379 NAFFKD
-385 AKSFFDEKNYAPN
+385 AKNFFDERNYTPN
-398 LVALLQNKF
+398 LVAFLQTKF
-407 KESVQI
+407 KKSTQI

-466 NQKDTIKDAQLI
+466 SQKDTTKDAQLI

-491 FKPSCIEFYQRK
+491 FKPSRIEFYQRK
-503 FDLFNPLSA
+503 FDFSNPLSA

-517 YHAIYDSEFIAK
+517 YHAVYDSEFIAK
-529 LKKELQELGLGFIEK
+529 LKEELRELGLGFI

-570 KKNLFNMDY
+570 KKNLFNKDY
-579 SDPVE
+579 TDSVK
-584 VKLKSLHVPLF
+584 VKLQSLHVPLF
-595 AFGVRE
+595 AFDVRE

-615 YYMTHALN
+615 YYIPHTLD

-655 KVGFIEQYISP
+655 KVGFIEQYISH

-683 LKLAVYVIE
+683 LKLAVYIIE
-692 NLKDTLLKEQN
+692 NLKDTLLKEQDKY
-703 EPSVS
+703 EVS

-719 KSLSTSEWEKDVPPY
+719 KSLSASEWEKDIPFY

-748 LEREFLG
+748 LERDFLV
-755 FINDHK
+755 FINDNK
-761 ELLNKK
+761 EVLDKK

-778 FTELKVFC
+778 FAELKVFC
-786 NIEGPFYA
+786 NIENSPFYA

-801 ILFAQTHEDGFLGFT
+801 ILFAQTHEDEFLGFT

-823 EHLEPSNAWKK
+823 EHLEPSNAWKE
-834 EFLGML
+834 EFLETL

-854 KGLPFFTLHNREVND
+854 KGLPFFTLHSVVND
-869 EFQTAFHQT
+869 EFATAFNQI
-878 FKDKEC
+878 FKD

>member
-1 MLKLKLYLILI
+1 
-12 QSFAYTLKIN
+12 
-22 PKTLRYNSLNFS
+22 
-34 LKGFH
+34 
-39 ARFIRICYPPP
+39 PP
-50 PQSAIKHRTP
+50 PQSAIKDRTP
-60 NNEEIELP
+60 NNAPSNGEIELP
-68 THITSNL
+68 THITSHL
-75 KKELRDYQKQAIYS
+75 KKELRDYQKKAIYN
-89 YLEKRQFNPTQKHF
+89 YLERRQSHPTQKHF

-121 LECYKQGYQNFI
+121 LECCKQGYQNFI
-133 FFVNSAS
+133 FFVNSTS

-148 FIDSASSKYLFSE
+148 FTDSTSSKYLFSE

-195 LFSLFTRAKEN
+195 LFSLFTKAKEN

-283 KAFTYTLK
+283 KVVTYTLK
-291 EFSEDK
+291 QFSEDK

-349 EESRKNQERFN
+349 EDSKANQERFN
-360 TFLENL
+360 AFLENL
-366 NPLDLENFFNHSR
+366 SPLDLENFFHYSR
-379 NAFFKA
+379 NAFFKD
-385 AKSFFDEKNYAPN
+385 AKNFFDEQNHAPN

-466 NQKDTIKDAQLI
+466 SQKDTTKDAQLI

-491 FKPSCIEFYQRK
+491 FKPSRIEFYQRK
-503 FDLFNPLSA
+503 FDFSNPLSA

-517 YHAIYDSEFIAK
+517 YHAVYDSEFIAK
-529 LKKELQELGLGFIEK
+529 LKEELRELGLGFI

-570 KKNLFNMDY
+570 KKNLFNKDY
-579 SDPVE
+579 TDSVK
-584 VKLKSLHVPLF
+584 VKLQSLHVPLF
-595 AFGVRE
+595 AFDVRE
-601 KKVDFKEENKGDRT
+601 KKVDFKEENKGDTT
-615 YYMTHALN
+615 YYIPHTLD

-655 KVGFIEQYISP
+655 KVGFIEQYISH

-683 LKLAVYVIE
+683 LQLAVYIIG
-692 NLKDTLLKEQN
+692 NLKDTLLKEQDKY
-703 EPSVS
+703 EVS

-719 KSLSTSEWEKDVPPY
+719 KSLSASEWEKDIPFY

-748 LEREFLG
+748 LERDFLG

-761 ELLNKK
+761 ELLDKK

-778 FTELKVFC
+778 FAELKVFC

-834 EFLGML
+834 EFLEML

-854 KGLPFFTLHNREVND
+854 KGLPFFTLHNNKEVNG
-869 EFQTAFHQT
+869 EFATAFDQIFI
-878 FKDKEC
+878 FKD

>member
-1 MLKLKLYLILI
+1 MKD
-12 QSFAYTLKIN
+12 
-22 PKTLRYNSLNFS
+22 
-34 LKGFH
+34 H
-39 ARFIRICYPPP
+39 
-50 PQSAIKHRTP
+50 TP
-60 NNEEIELP
+60 NNAPSNEGIELP

-75 KKELRDYQKQAIYS
+75 KKELRDYQKQAIHN

-148 FIDSASSKYLFSE
+148 FTDSVSSKYLFSE

-269 IPNEKSVKEKYENL
+269 IPKEKSVEEKYENL

-349 EESRKNQERFN
+349 EESKKNQERFN

-366 NPLDLENFFNHSR
+366 SPLDLENFFHYSR
-379 NAFFKA
+379 NAFFKD
-385 AKSFFDEKNYAPN
+385 AKNFFDKQKYTPN
-398 LVALLQNKF
+398 LVAFLQTKF
-407 KESVQI
+407 KKSTQI
-413 NTNNEKELEKGMLLL
+413 NTNNERELEKSMPLL

-466 NQKDTIKDAQLI
+466 NQKDTTKDAQLI

-491 FKPSCIEFYQRK
+491 FKPSRIEFCQCK
-503 FDLFNPLSA
+503 FDLSNPLSA

-517 YHAIYDSEFIAK
+517 YHAVYDSEFIAK
-529 LKKELQELGLGFIEK
+529 LKEELQELGLGLI

-579 SDPVE
+579 SGPVE
-584 VKLKSLHVPLF
+584 ATLKSLHVPLF
-595 AFGVRE
+595 AFDVRE
-601 KKVDFKEENKGDRT
+601 KKVDFKEENKGDTT
-615 YYMTHALN
+615 YYIPHTLD
-623 KIPLNYFLKAL
+623 KIPINYFLKAL

-678 DNKTL
+678 DNEIL
-683 LKLAVYVIE
+683 LKLAVYIIE
-692 NLKDTLLKEQN
+692 NLKDTLLKEQDK
-703 EPSVS
+703 PSVS
-708 ALELKEFETHN
+708 ALELKEFEAHN
-719 KSLSTSEWEKDVPPY
+719 KSLSASEWEKDIPFY

-761 ELLNKK
+761 ELLDKK

-801 ILFAQTHEDGFLGFT
+801 ILFAQTHEDEFLGFT

-834 EFLGML
+834 EFLEML

-854 KGLPFFTLHNREVND
+854 KGLPFFTLHNNKAVND
-869 EFQTAFHQT
+869 EFATAFDQI
-878 FKDKEC
+878 FKDHKC

>member
-1 MLKLKLYLILI
+1 MHSKL
-12 QSFAYTLKIN
+12 
-22 PKTLRYNSLNFS
+22 
-34 LKGFH
+34 
-39 ARFIRICYPPP
+39 PPP
-50 PQSAIKHRTP
+50 PQSAIKNHALNNAP
-60 NNEEIELP
+60 NDKEIDLP

-75 KKELRDYQKQAIYS
+75 KKELRDYQKKAIYN
-89 YLEKRQFNPTQKHF
+89 YLEKRQSHPTQKHF

-121 LECYKQGYQNFI
+121 LECCKQGYQNFI
-133 FFVNSAS
+133 FFVNSTS

-148 FIDSASSKYLFSE
+148 FTDSVSSKYLFSE
-161 NININDENTEIKS
+161 NININDENIEIKS

-181 HNNAINIYF
+181 HSNAINIYF

-195 LFSLFTRAKEN
+195 LFSLFTKAKEN

-269 IPNEKSVKEKYENL
+269 IPKEKSVEEKYKNL
-283 KAFTYTLK
+283 KVATYTLK

-349 EESRKNQERFN
+349 EESKENQERFN

-366 NPLDLENFFNHSR
+366 SPLDLENFFHYSR
-379 NAFFKA
+379 NAFFKN
-385 AKSFFDEKNYAPN
+385 AKNFFDERNYTPN
-398 LVALLQNKF
+398 LAALLQTKF
-407 KESVQI
+407 KKSTQI
-413 NTNNEKELEKGMLLL
+413 NTNNEKELEKSMLLL

-466 NQKDTIKDAQLI
+466 SQKDTIKDAQLI

-491 FKPSCIEFYQRK
+491 FKPNRIEFYQRK

-517 YHAIYDSEFIAK
+517 YHAVYDSEFIAK
-529 LKKELQELGLGFIEK
+529 LNNELQDLGLGFVDEK
-544 EKEKT
+544 Q

-570 KKNLFNMDY
+570 NKNLFNKDY
-579 SDPVE
+579 TDPVE
-584 VKLKSLHVPLF
+584 ATLKSLHVPLF
-595 AFGVRE
+595 AFDVRE
-601 KKVDFKEENKGDRT
+601 KKVDFKEENKSDTT
-615 YYMTHALN
+615 YYIPHTLD
-623 KIPLNYFLKAL
+623 KIPINYFLKAL

-655 KVGFIEQYISP
+655 KVGFIERYVSP

-678 DNKTL
+678 NNEIL
-683 LKLAVYVIE
+683 LKLAVYIIG
-692 NLKDTLLKEQN
+692 NLKDTLLKEQDKY
-703 EPSVS
+703 EVS

-719 KSLSTSEWEKDVPPY
+719 KSLSASEWEKDIPFY

-761 ELLNKK
+761 EVLDKK

-778 FTELKVFC
+778 FAELKVFC
-786 NIEGPFYA
+786 DIENSPFYA

-801 ILFAQTHEDGFLGFT
+801 ILFAQTHEDEFLGFT

-823 EHLEPSNAWKK
+823 EHLERSNAWKK
-834 EFLGML
+834 EFLEML

-854 KGLPFFTLHNREVND
+854 KGLPFFTLHNNKAVKT
-869 EFQTAFHQT
+869 EFVEAFNQT

>member
-1 MLKLKLYLILI
+1 
-12 QSFAYTLKIN
+12 
-22 PKTLRYNSLNFS
+22 
-34 LKGFH
+34 
-39 ARFIRICYPPP
+39 
-50 PQSAIKHRTP
+50 
-60 NNEEIELP
+60 
-68 THITSNL
+68 
-75 KKELRDYQKQAIYS
+75 
-89 YLEKRQFNPTQKHF
+89 

-133 FFVNSAS
+133 FFVNSTS

-148 FIDSASSKYLFSE
+148 FTDSVSSKYLFSE
-161 NININDENTEIKS
+161 NIHINDENTEIKS
-174 INNLNES
+174 VNNLNES
-181 HNNAINIYF
+181 QTSAINIYF

-195 LFSLFTRAKEN
+195 LFSLFTKAKEN
-206 AITLEDLKDQKLV
+206 AITIEDLKDQKLV

-228 NTETKKKLNDSEA
+228 NTETKKKLSNAES
-241 SEKRNWE
+241 SEKHNWE

-269 IPNEKSVKEKYENL
+269 IPKEKSVKDKYENL
-283 KAFTYTLK
+283 KVITYTLK
-291 EFSEDK
+291 EFSKDK

-349 EESRKNQERFN
+349 EDSKENQERFN
-360 TFLENL
+360 AFLENL
-366 NPLDLENFFNHSR
+366 SPLDLENFFHYSR
-379 NAFFKA
+379 NAFFKD
-385 AKSFFDEKNYAPN
+385 AKNFFDKQNYTPN
-398 LVALLQNKF
+398 LAGFLQTKF
-407 KESVQI
+407 QKSVQI
-413 NTNNEKELEKGMLLL
+413 NTNNEKELEKSMLLL

-440 IFSVDKLNEGW
+440 VFSVDKLNEGW

-466 NQKDTIKDAQLI
+466 SQKDTTKEAQLI

-491 FKPSCIEFYQRK
+491 FKPNRIEFYQRK
-503 FDLFNPLSA
+503 FELSNPLST

-517 YHAIYDSEFIAK
+517 YHAIYDSEFIAQ
-529 LKKELQELGLGFIEK
+529 LKNDLKEIGLGFVNENK
-544 EKEKT
+544 EKQ

-554 PTKRFKCYYA
+554 PTKHFKCYYA

-570 KKNLFNMDY
+570 NKNLFNKDY
-579 SDPVE
+579 TDSVG
-584 VKLKSLHVPLF
+584 VKLQSLHVPLF
-595 AFGVRE
+595 GFIVHE
-601 KKVDFKEENKGDRT
+601 KKVDFKEDHKGDKT
-615 YYMTHALN
+615 FYLPHALD

-648 KKHAFNN
+648 KKHVFNN
-655 KVGFIEQYISP
+655 KVEFIECYISP

-678 DNKTL
+678 DNKIL
-683 LKLAVYVIE
+683 LKLAVHIIE
-692 NLKDTLLKEQN
+692 NLKNTLLKEQDKY
-703 EPSVS
+703 SVS
-708 ALELKEFETHN
+708 ELELKEFETHN
-719 KSLSTSEWEKDVPPY
+719 KSLSASEWEKDIPFY

-748 LEREFLG
+748 LERGFLY
-755 FINDHK
+755 FINKNK
-761 ELLNKK
+761 EILDKK

-778 FTELKVFC
+778 FAELKVFC

-801 ILFAQTHEDGFLGFT
+801 ILFAKTHEDEFLGFT

-823 EHLEPSNAWKK
+823 EHLEHSNAWKK
-834 EFLGML
+834 EFLKML
-840 ENATLKSHNKKLHL
+840 ENAVLKSHNKKLDL
-854 KGLPFFTLHNREVND
+854 KGLPFFTLHNNKAVNG
-869 EFQTAFHQT
+869 EFTTAFNQI
-878 FKDKEC
+878 FKDQEC

>member
-1 MLKLKLYLILI
+1 MASLIP
-12 QSFAYTLKIN
+12 QSD
-22 PKTLRYNSLNFS
+22 
-34 LKGFH
+34 
-39 ARFIRICYPPP
+39 PPP
-50 PQSAIKHRTP
+50 PQSAIKDHAP
-60 NNEEIELP
+60 NNVPNNGEIELP

-75 KKELRDYQKQAIYS
+75 KNELRDYQKQAINN
-89 YLEKRQFNPTQKHF
+89 YLEKRQSNPFQKHF

-133 FFVNSAS
+133 FFVNSTS

-148 FIDSASSKYLFSE
+148 FIDSVSSKYLFSE
-161 NININDENTEIKS
+161 NITINDENTEIKS
-174 INNLNES
+174 INHLNES
-181 HNNAINIYF
+181 QTSAINIYF

-195 LFSLFTRAKEN
+195 LFSLFTKVKEN
-206 AITLEDLKDQKLV
+206 AISIEDLKDQKLV

-228 NTETKKKLNDSEA
+228 NTETKKKLSDAESN
-241 SEKRNWE
+241 EKHNWE

-269 IPNEKSVKEKYENL
+269 IPNEKSVKDKYENL
-283 KAFTYTLK
+283 KVITYTLK

-330 QHHNIENFKPCILF
+330 QHHHIENFKPCILF

-349 EESRKNQERFN
+349 EDSKENQERFN
-360 TFLENL
+360 AFLENL
-366 NPLDLENFFNHSR
+366 SPLDLENFFNHSR
-379 NAFFKA
+379 NAFFKD
-385 AKSFFDEKNYAPN
+385 AKNFFDKQHYAPN
-398 LVALLQNKF
+398 LVALLQTKF
-407 KESVQI
+407 KKSVQI
-413 NTNNEKELEKGMLLL
+413 NTNNEKELEKSMLLL

-434 DNPKRV
+434 QNPKRV

-466 NQKDTIKDAQLI
+466 SQKDTTKDAQLI

-491 FKPSCIEFYQRK
+491 LKPNQIEFYQRK
-503 FDLFNPLSA
+503 FDLFNPLSV

-529 LKKELQELGLGFIEK
+529 LNNELQVLGLGFVNEK
-544 EKEKT
+544 Q

-554 PTKRFKCYYA
+554 PTKNLKCYYA
-564 SNTKDK
+564 SNTKNK
-570 KKNLFNMDY
+570 NKNLFNKDY
-579 SDPVE
+579 TDPVK
-584 VKLKSLHVPLF
+584 VKLQSLHVPLF

-601 KKVDFKEENKGDRT
+601 KKVDFKEENKGDKT
-615 YYMTHALN
+615 YYIPHTLN

-655 KVGFIEQYISP
+655 KAGFIERYISP

-683 LKLAVYVIE
+683 LKLAVYIIE
-692 NLKDTLLKEQN
+692 NLKDTLLKEQDKYD
-703 EPSVS
+703 VS
-708 ALELKEFETHN
+708 TLELKEFETHN
-719 KSLSTSEWEKDVPPY
+719 RSLSASELEKDIPVY
-734 EWLLFKDMRKLDSD
+734 EWLLFKDMKKLDSD
-748 LEREFLG
+748 LERDFLD

-761 ELLNKK
+761 EVLDKK
-767 FKEWCVLRNDH
+767 FKEWCVLRNDR

-786 NIEGPFYA
+786 NIENSPYYA

-801 ILFAQTHEDGFLGFT
+801 ILFAQTHSDEFLGFT
-816 CYMEAKG
+816 CYVEAKG
-823 EHLEPSNAWKK
+823 EHLERSNAWKE
-834 EFLGML
+834 EFLEML
-840 ENATLKSHNKKLHL
+840 ENATLKSHNKKLDL
-854 KGLPFFTLHNREVND
+854 KGLPFFTLHNKVAND
-869 EFQTAFHQT
+869 EFTTAFHQI
-878 FKDKEC
+878 FKDQEC

>member
-1 MLKLKLYLILI
+1 
-12 QSFAYTLKIN
+12 
-22 PKTLRYNSLNFS
+22 
-34 LKGFH
+34 
-39 ARFIRICYPPP
+39 
-50 PQSAIKHRTP
+50 
-60 NNEEIELP
+60 
-68 THITSNL
+68 
-75 KKELRDYQKQAIYS
+75 
-89 YLEKRQFNPTQKHF
+89 

-148 FIDSASSKYLFSE
+148 FTDSVSSKYLFSE
-161 NININDENTEIKS
+161 NIHINDENTEIKS
-174 INNLNES
+174 VNNLNES
-181 HNNAINIYF
+181 HENAINIYF

-195 LFSLFTRAKEN
+195 LFSLFTKAKEN
-206 AITLEDLKDQKLV
+206 AITIEDLKDQKLV

-228 NTETKKKLNDSEA
+228 NTETKKKLNDSE
-241 SEKRNWE
+241 EKRNWE

-269 IPNEKSVKEKYENL
+269 IPKEKSVKDKYENL
-283 KAFTYTLK
+283 KVITYTLK

-330 QHHNIENFKPCILF
+330 QHRNIGNFKPCILF

-349 EESRKNQERFN
+349 EDSKENQERFN
-360 TFLENL
+360 AFLENL
-366 NPLDLENFFNHSR
+366 SPSDLENFFNHSR
-379 NAFFKA
+379 NAFFKD
-385 AKSFFDEKNYAPN
+385 AKNFFDKQNYTPN
-398 LVALLQNKF
+398 LAAFLQTKF
-407 KESVQI
+407 QKSVQI
-413 NTNNEKELEKGMLLL
+413 NTNNEKELEKSMLLL

-440 IFSVDKLNEGW
+440 VFSVDKLNEGW

-456 FDIVRLKNKA
+456 FDVVRLKNKA
-466 NQKDTIKDAQLI
+466 NKKDTTKDAQLI
-478 GRGARYYPFSYND
+478 GRGARYYPFSYNG
-491 FKPSCIEFYQRK
+491 FKSSHIEFYQRK
-503 FDLFNPLSA
+503 FDLSNPLSA

-517 YHAIYDSEFIAK
+517 YHAIYNSEFIAE
-529 LKKELQELGLGFIEK
+529 LKNDLQVLGLGLMDEK
-544 EKEKT
+544 ENKEKQ

-570 KKNLFNMDY
+570 NKNLFTKDY
-579 SDPVE
+579 TGSVV
-584 VKLKSLHVPLF
+584 VKLESLRVPLF
-595 AFGVRE
+595 GSIVHE
-601 KKVDFKEENKGDRT
+601 KRVDFEENKSGDTT
-615 YYMTHALN
+615 YYEPNTLG

-634 NLKNLDF
+634 NVKNLDF

-655 KVGFIEQYISP
+655 KVGFIERYIYS

-683 LKLAVYVIE
+683 LELAVYIIE
-692 NLKDTLLKEQN
+692 NLKDTLLKEQDKY
-703 EPSVS
+703 EVS

-719 KSLSTSEWEKDVPPY
+719 KSLSASELEKDIPSY
-734 EWLLFKDMRKLDSD
+734 EWLLFKDMRKLDSE
-748 LEREFLG
+748 LERDFLN
-755 FINDHK
+755 FINDNK
-761 ELLNKK
+761 EVLDKK

-786 NIEGPFYA
+786 NIENSDYYG

-801 ILFAQTHEDGFLGFT
+801 ILFARTHSDEFLGFT

-823 EHLEPSNAWKK
+823 EHLEHFSAWKE
-834 EFLGML
+834 EFLKML
-840 ENATLKSHNKKLHL
+840 ENADLKSRNKKLNL
-854 KGLPFFTLHNREVND
+854 KGLPFFTLHNEVANG
-869 EFQTAFHQT
+869 EFKTAFDQT
-878 FKDKEC
+878 FKEKEC

>member
-1 MLKLKLYLILI
+1 
-12 QSFAYTLKIN
+12 
-22 PKTLRYNSLNFS
+22 
-34 LKGFH
+34 
-39 ARFIRICYPPP
+39 
-50 PQSAIKHRTP
+50 
-60 NNEEIELP
+60 
-68 THITSNL
+68 
-75 KKELRDYQKQAIYS
+75 
-89 YLEKRQFNPTQKHF
+89 

-133 FFVNSAS
+133 FFVNSTS

-148 FIDSASSKYLFSE
+148 FTDSVSSKYLFSE

-181 HNNAINIYF
+181 HNGAINIYF

-269 IPNEKSVKEKYENL
+269 IPKEKSVEEKYKNL
-283 KAFTYTLK
+283 KVVTYTLK
-291 EFSEDK
+291 EFSENK

-349 EESRKNQERFN
+349 EDSKENQERFN
-360 TFLENL
+360 AFLENL
-366 NPLDLENFFNHSR
+366 SPLDLEIFFNYSR
-379 NAFFKA
+379 NAFFKD
-385 AKSFFDEKNYAPN
+385 AKNFFDKQHYTPN
-398 LVALLQNKF
+398 LVALLQTKF
-407 KESVQI
+407 KKSVQI

-466 NQKDTIKDAQLI
+466 SQKDTTKDAQLI

-491 FKPSCIEFYQRK
+491 LKPSSIEFYQRK
-503 FDLFNPLSA
+503 FDLSNPLSA

-517 YHAIYDSEFIAK
+517 YHAVYDSEFIAK
-529 LKKELQELGLGFIEK
+529 LNNELQDLGLGFVNEK
-544 EKEKT
+544 Q

-564 SNTKDK
+564 SNKREK
-570 KKNLFNMDY
+570 NNNLFNKDY

-584 VKLKSLHVPLF
+584 VKLQSLHVPLF
-595 AFGVRE
+595 AFNVRE
-601 KKVDFKEENKGDRT
+601 KKVDFKEENKGDTT
-615 YYMTHALN
+615 YYIPHTLD
-623 KIPLNYFLKAL
+623 KIPINYFLKAL

-655 KVGFIEQYISP
+655 KVEFIERYISS

-673 NQKFD
+673 SQKFD
-678 DNKTL
+678 DNKIL
-683 LKLAVYVIE
+683 LKLAVYIIE
-692 NLKDTLLKEQN
+692 NLKDTLLKEQDKY
-703 EPSVS
+703 EVS

-719 KSLSTSEWEKDVPPY
+719 KSLSASEWEKDIPFY
-734 EWLLFKDMRKLDSD
+734 EWLLFKDMRKLDSG
-748 LEREFLG
+748 LERDFLG

-761 ELLNKK
+761 EVLDKK

-778 FTELKVFC
+778 FAELKVFC
-786 NIEGPFYA
+786 NIENSPYYA

-801 ILFAQTHEDGFLGFT
+801 ILFAQTHSDEFLGFT

-823 EHLEPSNAWKK
+823 EHLEPSNAWKE
-834 EFLGML
+834 EFLEML

-854 KGLPFFTLHNREVND
+854 KGLPFFTLTNNNRTLNA
-869 EFQTAFHQT
+869 EFVEAFHQT

>member
-1 MLKLKLYLILI
+1 
-12 QSFAYTLKIN
+12 
-22 PKTLRYNSLNFS
+22 
-34 LKGFH
+34 
-39 ARFIRICYPPP
+39 
-50 PQSAIKHRTP
+50 
-60 NNEEIELP
+60 
-68 THITSNL
+68 
-75 KKELRDYQKQAIYS
+75 
-89 YLEKRQFNPTQKHF
+89 

-133 FFVNSAS
+133 FFVNNTS

-148 FIDSASSKYLFSE
+148 FTDSASSKYLFSE
-161 NININDENTEIKS
+161 NIHINDENTEIKS

-195 LFSLFTRAKEN
+195 LFSLFTKAKEN

-269 IPNEKSVKEKYENL
+269 IPKEKSVEEKYKNL
-283 KAFTYTLK
+283 KVATYTLK
-291 EFSEDK
+291 QFSEDK

-349 EESRKNQERFN
+349 EESKKNQERFN
-360 TFLENL
+360 AFLENL
-366 NPLDLENFFNHSR
+366 SPLDLENFFHYSR
-379 NAFFKA
+379 NAFFKD
-385 AKSFFDEKNYAPN
+385 AKNFFDKQKYTPN
-398 LVALLQNKF
+398 LVALLQTKF
-407 KESVQI
+407 KKSVQI

-466 NQKDTIKDAQLI
+466 SQKDTTKDAQLI

-491 FKPSCIEFYQRK
+491 FKPSRIEFYQRK
-503 FDLFNPLSA
+503 FDFSNPLSA

-517 YHAIYDSEFIAK
+517 YHAVYDSEFIAQ
-529 LKKELQELGLGFIEK
+529 LNNELQDLGLGFVNEK
-544 EKEKT
+544 Q

-570 KKNLFNMDY
+570 NKNLFNKDY
-579 SDPVE
+579 TDHVI
-584 VKLKSLHVPLF
+584 VKLQSLHVPLF
-595 AFGVRE
+595 AFNVRE
-601 KKVDFKEENKGDRT
+601 KKVDFKEENKGDKT
-615 YYMTHALN
+615 YYIPHALD

-655 KVGFIEQYISP
+655 KVGFIERYISP

-678 DNKTL
+678 DNKIL
-683 LKLAVYVIE
+683 LKLAVYIIE
-692 NLKDTLLKEQN
+692 NLKDTLLKEQDKY
-703 EPSVS
+703 EVS

-719 KSLSTSEWEKDVPPY
+719 KSLIASELEKDIPLY

-748 LEREFLG
+748 LERKFLD
-755 FINDHK
+755 FINDNK
-761 ELLNKK
+761 EVLDKK

-786 NIEGPFYA
+786 GIKDSPYYA

-801 ILFAQTHEDGFLGFT
+801 ILFAQTHSDEFLGFT

-823 EHLEPSNAWKK
+823 EHLEPSNAWKE
-834 EFLGML
+834 EFLEML
-840 ENATLKSHNKKLHL
+840 ENTVLKSRNKKLNL
-854 KGLPFFTLHNREVND
+854 KGLPFFTLKNSVVNG
-869 EFQTAFHQT
+869 EFATAFNQI
-878 FKDKEC
+878 FKD

>member
-1 MLKLKLYLILI
+1 MQDSFT
-12 QSFAYTLKIN
+12 QS
-22 PKTLRYNSLNFS
+22 
-34 LKGFH
+34 
-39 ARFIRICYPPP
+39 YPPP
-50 PQSAIKHRTP
+50 PQSAIKDRTP
-60 NNEEIELP
+60 NNAPNNKEIDLP

-75 KKELRDYQKQAIYS
+75 KKELRDYQKKAIYN
-89 YLEKRQFNPTQKHF
+89 YLEKRQSHPTQKHF

-116 MAGLI
+116 MAALI
-121 LECYKQGYQNFI
+121 LECCKQGYQNFI
-133 FFVNSAS
+133 FFVNSTS

-148 FIDSASSKYLFSE
+148 FTDSASSKYLFSE

-206 AITLEDLKDQKLV
+206 AISIEDLKDQKLV

-269 IPNEKSVKEKYENL
+269 IPKEKSVEEKYKNL
-283 KAFTYTLK
+283 KVATYTLK

-349 EESRKNQERFN
+349 EESKKNQEHFN
-360 TFLENL
+360 AFLENL
-366 NPLDLENFFNHSR
+366 SPLDLENFFNYSR
-379 NAFFKA
+379 NAFFKD
-385 AKSFFDEKNYAPN
+385 AKNFFDKQKYTPN
-398 LVALLQNKF
+398 LTAFLQTKF
-407 KESVQI
+407 KKSTQI

-428 NSLEDR
+428 NTLKDR

-466 NQKDTIKDAQLI
+466 SQKDTIKDAQLI

-491 FKPSCIEFYQRK
+491 FKPSRIEFYQRK

-517 YHAIYDSEFIAK
+517 YHVIYNSEFIAQ
-529 LKKELQELGLGFIEK
+529 LKKELQDLGLGFVNEK
-544 EKEKT
+544 Q

-570 KKNLFNMDY
+570 NKNLFNKDY
-579 SDPVE
+579 LTPTKRFKCYYASNTKDKNKNLFNKDYTDPVK
-584 VKLKSLHVPLF
+584 VKLQSLHVPLF
-595 AFGVRE
+595 AFDVRE
-601 KKVDFKEENKGDRT
+601 KKVDFKEENKSDRT
-615 YYMTHALN
+615 YYIPHTLD

-655 KVGFIEQYISP
+655 KVGFIEQYISS

-683 LKLAVYVIE
+683 LKLAVYIIE
-692 NLKDTLLKEQN
+692 NLKDTLLKEQDKY
-703 EPSVS
+703 SVS

-719 KSLSTSEWEKDVPPY
+719 KSLSASEWEKDIPFY

-748 LEREFLG
+748 LERKFLD

-761 ELLNKK
+761 EVLDKK

-786 NIEGPFYA
+786 NIENSPFYA

-801 ILFAQTHEDGFLGFT
+801 ILFAQTHSDEFLGFT

-834 EFLGML
+834 EFLEML
-840 ENATLKSHNKKLHL
+840 ENATLKSHDKKLHL
-854 KGLPFFTLHNREVND
+854 KGLPFFTFTNNNRTLNA
-869 EFQTAFHQT
+869 EFVEAFHQT